1 MASNVD
7 IKLMAGLDIDSS
19 IPQIKDDIAQIQ
31 KKLEAAGIKINL
43 VAEIDEQLKDSLKKL
58 SGNKDMVS
66 SGKQLGEN
74 LAASLING
82 YNIKSKDAQRQ
93 IKNLTR
99 SIFQMSF
106 DEIKTG
112 KDNPEFLNTFNQLG
126 EVVKNNANIIK
137 ERMGIYDAFYRYF
150 QGLSNIKIPK
160 IVQNDK
166 DWNDLRKVYA
176 GKFVTDPKKKGIPL
190 DSIYQEMA
198 PKFTDLFS
206 GTPDQTKQFEE
217 IVKAVKLYQNDI
229 NGLEPVNLKK
239 AVGWEDNMWSDLL
252 SDIGV
257 MREQIKAQM
266 PQIEE
271 EVKASA
277 QNIKKSLMDIDVSF
291 DSAGVEQLTEKVK
304 GYFTSLDGISDENVK
319 LQFFKNGNED
329 ITSFNATI
337 DKGRGIIEKYNFAL
351 NSMGQYVYSG
361 GSVIDTTGKDFAA
374 LTTKASEYQQKLELL
389 KTTYKDFLSGD
400 SANNP
405 FKKLVDSIDFSNITD
420 RGSLDEM
427 VSKLKQATEQ
437 AKTFNAEITKK
448 WSSNAAE
455 KLEQYIKELPSD
467 LDYLEAK
474 FKGANFKM
482 PENIVQSFANMR
494 KEIKEINNT
503 QDPQQKIEAYNRLTA
518 ELNDVTKQYK
528 QLNLEQK
535 NAEKD
540 SKLQTNKNLFSTNID
555 TWMNKNTAAAKVFS
569 EQLSDIKSKLS
580 TADAV
585 EFDNLKRQFLNIEA
599 EAKQMGLTTS
609 GVVKEIKEGF
619 NSAVTN
625 VVSFTAAMSTFRKMV
640 DTAKSLDTS
649 LFNLQVATGQTRE
662 ETKGLMNTYNQMAK
676 ELGSTTNEIAEA
688 ADAWLRQG
696 RSIDETNELIK
707 DSAIL
712 SKIGMI
718 DSADATEYLTSSLNG
733 FKLSADSALAV
744 ISKLNAV
751 DMNAAASAGGIAE
764 SMSKTASSAQQAGVS
779 IDQLIGMIATLTDVS
794 QASPENVGT
803 AMKSIISRY
812 TQVKANKF
820 VDYESGD
827 DLSNVEKVLAKVGV
841 KIRDGVTDFRDLGDV
856 LDELADKWN
865 TLNDVEQNSISY
877 NLFGSYQSNFGRILL
892 SNWDKVEKLT
902 EMSENSSTEALDKF
916 SAYTDSVQSHI
927 NSMIASY
934 EHLASVIA
942 DSEFLKGAADTG
954 AAFLDT
960 ISAIIDKLGVMSTA
974 MGAITAGAALKG
986 HTIGVFD
993 NNGTDITFL
1002 GKTLEEMKQ
1011 ASAEGQKFGGLF
1023 TSNVIQPISNAQSVI
1038 DNYNKLVANQCVNQ
1052 DRINR
1057 LTDDLDMRKYLS
1069 GLNGAEAGMKGYT
1082 ASLNMGTAAT
1092 IGLKVA
1098 TVALNMAFNMAVM
1111 AAVTASVSFLVNKYK
1126 ELNPTVEEATSA
1138 LEENQNELQKHTDKI
1153 EELSN
1158 QLKEAQDRLEELNDV
1173 GGIKSLTDQ
1182 EEVDRL
1188 KNVTEELKTQLAVEK
1203 ERIALKARDTLSSAE
1218 KAYHAYDPKYTDQ
1231 GDEWK
1236 PQAVGAHGAYVPG
1249 SNGGKMSNSPVEELD
1264 NTIKAYEKAY
1274 EQLQQMQAEIDQA
1287 SAEGNSSVVQKL
1299 TTDYQNKQQEL
1310 VGIRQHAYDTYT
1322 IVNGV
1327 NSAFK
1332 DISKS
1337 GEVLTTAEQSMF
1349 DETSRG
1355 IDVYNDFLGTIQK
1368 TAVNVDDLTDKTDTY
1383 SDEAEQS
1390 AQAQED
1396 LNAALKKT
1404 PEGKQIA
1411 AINEMS
1417 TGFEK
1422 IDKIMK
1428 DVKDK
1433 GTFDYSNLADT
1444 NFTKAFSGMDSYD
1457 NFIKTVST
1465 YPSDLGKCQDAFNDL
1480 VTDFL
1485 NSSGIIDNLTDDT
1498 ADLTIAMLSNMGVSN
1513 AEELVTEALAA
1524 KHAQLAAQKYIDA
1537 NASNDLKDATLDE
1550 YVQLLNEAS
1559 GSEVSKAALAQLELA
1574 KLAVN
1579 NVKIDTASDIEQVIA
1594 LANAAGASAANL
1606 LELQRAESILGQIE
1620 AGTLDMDVPGNN
1632 LLADYA
1638 NNTKNKLNNNTFKF
1652 EYEELDPEKFKKA
1665 IYDGGVKTNTPSKGS
1680 KGSQGAKDNSTIDW
1694 ISRSADLLERESK
1707 RLETALQDTWTA
1719 YTGLEE
1725 GDAERINEL
1734 FASLDTPDT
1743 SITDRLQEYADSLGM
1758 SMEELQSMAADTSGL
1773 TGYDIDYIKKLFTMD
1788 LKPDS
1793 EGMNELYEYANRFGM
1808 TLEQLKA
1815 ASDSDNLPSQ
1825 NDIDHINT
1833 LFSRLDEPNQDSL
1846 DELNQYAN
1854 KLGLTLDELRNLAK
1868 DGGTTE
1874 SRQSILTKLIEAD
1887 QKSLDQAEQSLDYYK
1902 KSYEE
1907 YVSKVPD
1914 YRDKIENGGT
1924 DIESFTGDQKT
1935 QIENAMKAYDSM
1947 LDAQEKVKE
1956 FQKKIRDEKGTYY
1969 DTIVD
1974 KATKENEK
1982 LADANDLIQK
1992 QIDLLNTQ
2000 GSIVSADMYEEMIS
2014 NTGDQIDTYQQIL
2027 QARQDE
2033 LADSMERGLKP
2044 GTEEW
2049 YSLTAAVMEAKGN
2062 IKDLEKAQ
2070 AEYEKQLRELPVTNL
2085 EKIGNIY
2092 QSIIDTIQNWGAEM
2106 EASGKTLNADYY
2118 QKLINNANTSISNY
2132 KEEIEAIQDVMEDYN
2147 PGTDNWNE
2155 MNDKLQQCN
2164 SSISSLVQNMHKWNE
2179 ELLNLPIQKIS
2190 DASDSLS
2197 KIVDGLNDVKSEH
2210 ETVISAVTGA
2220 ISDEIDR
2227 LNDEKEAYEDT
2238 INDQKEALQ
2247 DRMDLLDKQ
2256 NEKLKLQAQY
2266 EQALYDLENATTQ
2279 KTEKVIRNGELTYEA
2294 NADNLRN
2301 AQETVQDSLAALKKQ
2316 ELQDQMDALDD
2327 ALDDY
2332 NDKLQ
2337 DTLDSLQKISDKWSE
2352 IASKKE
2358 QADNE
2363 KTATDILG
2371 KNWKDKVLS
2380 GNDNDI
2386 FQMFSKLYT
2395 DNVDQINKY
2404 QEQID
2409 STEHISSLIQE
2420 YIDSYKAGTL
2430 TYEEAQAGIHDLV
2443 SQMNQKMSAMDN
2455 LQNIYNYM
2463 GKVYDTAANGDA
2475 VFGGIQKAFKES
2487 GDQLISSLEQYQANA
2502 GLISE
2507 SMSSWQQL
2515 TNNVESIKDILED
2528 VKDNLK
2534 DTERDSDSKKDKDDN
2549 VRGSG
2554 NSRATGKH
2562 SSKSV
2567 YGSSG
2572 FSAEKHHSGVFSG
2585 AVGSSSADKTDK
2597 IKVLEAEKLG
2607 PNEIPTVL
2615 ERGEMVFIPEQVQ
2628 KFAEILGT
2636 TAYVPDRS
2644 WMKSMY
2650 PSTTVNTKPNVVN
2663 VSVGDV
2669 KLTDVRDVDGFAK
2682 AMGRDFVPL
2691 ARQALARF

>member
-1 MASNVD
+1 MT
-7 IKLMAGLDIDSS
+7 KSS
-19 IPQIKDDIAQIQ
+19 
-31 KKLEAAGIKINL
+31 KKKYFSDLIGESYKNWVNTKI
-43 VAEIDEQLKDSLKKL
+43 IFD
-58 SGNKDMVS
+58 GGTG
-66 SGKQLGEN
+66 SGKTYFIINILG
-74 LAASLING
+74 
-82 YNIKSKDAQRQ
+82 
-93 IKNLTR
+93 
-99 SIFQMSF
+99 
-106 DEIKTG
+106 
-112 KDNPEFLNTFNQLG
+112 
-126 EVVKNNANIIK
+126 
-137 ERMGIYDAFYRYF
+137 
-150 QGLSNIKIPK
+150 
-160 IVQNDK
+160 
-166 DWNDLRKVYA
+166 VYA
-176 GKFVTDPKKKGIPL
+176 KKNKKK
-190 DSIYQEMA
+190 M
-198 PKFTDLFS
+198 
-206 GTPDQTKQFEE
+206 
-217 IVKAVKLYQNDI
+217 LYLCNRAELKEQIIADA
-229 NGLEPVNLKK
+229 KK
-239 AVGWEDNMWSDLL
+239 AHVDD
-252 SDIGV
+252 V
-257 MREQIKAQM
+257 M
-266 PQIEE
+266 
-271 EVKASA
+271 
-277 QNIKKSLMDIDVSF
+277 
-291 DSAGVEQLTEKVK
+291 
-304 GYFTSLDGISDENVK
+304 
-319 LQFFKNGNED
+319 
-329 ITSFNATI
+329 
-337 DKGRGIIEKYNFAL
+337 
-351 NSMGQYVYSG
+351 YV
-361 GSVIDTTGKDFAA
+361 
-374 LTTKASEYQQKLELL
+374 
-389 KTTYKDFLSGD
+389 TTY
-400 SANNP
+400 
-405 FKKLVDSIDFSNITD
+405 
-420 RGSLDEM
+420 
-427 VSKLKQATEQ
+427 QAIQ
-437 AKTFNAEITKK
+437 
-448 WSSNAAE
+448 
-455 KLEQYIKELPSD
+455 
-467 LDYLEAK
+467 
-474 FKGANFKM
+474 
-482 PENIVQSFANMR
+482 
-494 KEIKEINNT
+494 
-503 QDPQQKIEAYNRLTA
+503 NRL
-518 ELNDVTKQYK
+518 
-528 QLNLEQK
+528 
-535 NAEKD
+535 
-540 SKLQTNKNLFSTNID
+540 
-555 TWMNKNTAAAKVFS
+555 
-569 EQLSDIKSKLS
+569 
-580 TADAV
+580 
-585 EFDNLKRQFLNIEA
+585 R
-599 EAKQMGLTTS
+599 G
-609 GVVKEIKEGF
+609 GEIIPH
-619 NSAVTN
+619 
-625 VVSFTAAMSTFRKMV
+625 
-640 DTAKSLDTS
+640 
-649 LFNLQVATGQTRE
+649 
-662 ETKGLMNTYNQMAK
+662 Y
-676 ELGSTTNEIAEA
+676 
-688 ADAWLRQG
+688 
-696 RSIDETNELIK
+696 
-707 DSAIL
+707 
-712 SKIGMI
+712 
-718 DSADATEYLTSSLNG
+718 
-733 FKLSADSALAV
+733 
-744 ISKLNAV
+744 
-751 DMNAAASAGGIAE
+751 
-764 SMSKTASSAQQAGVS
+764 
-779 IDQLIGMIATLTDVS
+779 
-794 QASPENVGT
+794 
-803 AMKSIISRY
+803 
-812 TQVKANKF
+812 
-820 VDYESGD
+820 DY
-827 DLSNVEKVLAKVGV
+827 
-841 KIRDGVTDFRDLGDV
+841 
-856 LDELADKWN
+856 
-865 TLNDVEQNSISY
+865 
-877 NLFGSYQSNFGRILL
+877 
-892 SNWDKVEKLT
+892 
-902 EMSENSSTEALDKF
+902 
-916 SAYTDSVQSHI
+916 
-927 NSMIASY
+927 
-934 EHLASVIA
+934 VIA
-942 DSEFLKGAADTG
+942 DEC
-954 AAFLDT
+954 
-960 ISAIIDKLGVMSTA
+960 
-974 MGAITAGAALKG
+974 
-986 HTIGVFD
+986 HY
-993 NNGTDITFL
+993 
-1002 GKTLEEMKQ
+1002 
-1011 ASAEGQKFGGLF
+1011 F
-1023 TSNVIQPISNAQSVI
+1023 T
-1038 DNYNKLVANQCVNQ
+1038 
-1052 DRINR
+1052 
-1057 LTDDLDMRKYLS
+1057 
-1069 GLNGAEAGMKGYT
+1069 
-1082 ASLNMGTAAT
+1082 
-1092 IGLKVA
+1092 
-1098 TVALNMAFNMAVM
+1098 
-1111 AAVTASVSFLVNKYK
+1111 
-1126 ELNPTVEEATSA
+1126 
-1138 LEENQNELQKHTDKI
+1138 
-1153 EELSN
+1153 
-1158 QLKEAQDRLEELNDV
+1158 ND
-1173 GGIKSLTDQ
+1173 
-1182 EEVDRL
+1182 
-1188 KNVTEELKTQLAVEK
+1188 A
-1203 ERIALKARDTLSSAE
+1203 
-1218 KAYHAYDPKYTDQ
+1218 
-1231 GDEWK
+1231 
-1236 PQAVGAHGAYVPG
+1236 
-1249 SNGGKMSNSPVEELD
+1249 LD

-2607 PNEIPTVL
+2607 PNEIPAVL
-2615 ERGEMVFIPEQVQ
+2615 ERGEMVFTPEQVQ

>member
-58 SGNKDMVS
+58 SGNKDVAT

-99 SIFQMSF
+99 SIFQMSY

-198 PKFTDLFS
+198 PKFPDLFS

-239 AVGWEDNMWSDLL
+239 AVGWEDNMWSDLF

-361 GSVIDTTGKDFAA
+361 GSIIDTTGKDFAA

-389 KTTYKDFLSGD
+389 KTTYKDFLFGD

-405 FKKLVDSIDFSNITD
+405 FKQLVDSIDFTNITD

-427 VSKLKQATEQ
+427 VAKLKQATEQ

-503 QDPQQKIEAYNRLTA
+503 QDPQQKIEAYNRLTS
-518 ELNDVTKQYK
+518 ELNNVTKQYK
-528 QLNLEQK
+528 QLSIEQK

-540 SKLQTNKNLFSTNID
+540 SKLQANKNLFSTNID

-569 EQLSDIKSKLS
+569 EQLTDIKTKLS
-580 TADAV
+580 TADSV
-585 EFDNLKRQFLNIEA
+585 EFDNLKRQFLNIQA

-856 LDELADKWN
+856 LDELAGKWN
-865 TLNDVEQNSISY
+865 TLNDIEQNAISY

-902 EMSENSSTEALDKF
+902 EISENSSTEALDKF

-1092 IGLKVA
+1092 KGLKVA

-1111 AAVTASVSFLVNKYK
+1111 AAVTASISFLVNKYK

-1138 LEENQNELQKHTDKI
+1138 LEENQNELQQHTNKV
-1153 EELSN
+1153 EELSAK
-1158 QLKEAQDRLEELNDV
+1158 LKETQDRLEELNGV

-1203 ERIALKARDTLSSAE
+1203 ERQALKARETLESAD
-1218 KAYHAYDPKYTDQ
+1218 KAYRSYDQLYTSDGSVIGGKEEAMAYGSSNPAQEMEYTIAAYKRVQDEYDRITQEMANGGNTDKLTQEQAKLSTELNDIRNNALALYDVINKVNGAEASITNAGQELSEVEKEQFKETERGVGLYADFLKYLKTTSTYTD
-1231 GDEWK
+1231 
-1236 PQAVGAHGAYVPG
+1236 
-1249 SNGGKMSNSPVEELD
+1249 N
-1264 NTIKAYEKAY
+1264 
-1274 EQLQQMQAEIDQA
+1274 A
-1287 SAEGNSSVVQKL
+1287 SDSV
-1299 TTDYQNKQQEL
+1299 
-1310 VGIRQHAYDTYT
+1310 
-1322 IVNGV
+1322 
-1327 NSAFK
+1327 
-1332 DISKS
+1332 
-1337 GEVLTTAEQSMF
+1337 
-1349 DETSRG
+1349 
-1355 IDVYNDFLGTIQK
+1355 
-1368 TAVNVDDLTDKTDTY
+1368 DTY
-1383 SDEAEQS
+1383 SDEAEQA

-1498 ADLTIAMLSNMGVSN
+1498 ADLTTAMLSNMGVSN

-1665 IYDGGVKTNTPSKGS
+1665 VYDGGVKSNTPSKGS
-1680 KGSQGAKDNSTIDW
+1680 SGSKGAKENSTIDW
-1694 ISRSADLLERESK
+1694 IKRSAELLEREST
-1707 RLETALQDTWTA
+1707 RLQTAIDDTWKA
-1719 YTGLEE
+1719 YTGLSQA
-1725 GDAERINEL
+1725 DIERVQELFSMNLTPNSDEVNEL
-1734 FASLDTPDT
+1734 LD
-1743 SITDRLQEYADSLGM
+1743 YADKLGV
-1758 SMEELQSMAADTSGL
+1758 SIGELQDLANNNGL
-1773 TGYDIDYIKKLFTMD
+1773 
-1788 LKPDS
+1788 
-1793 EGMNELYEYANRFGM
+1793 
-1808 TLEQLKA
+1808 
-1815 ASDSDNLPSQ
+1815 
-1825 NDIDHINT
+1825 
-1833 LFSRLDEPNQDSL
+1833 
-1846 DELNQYAN
+1846 
-1854 KLGLTLDELRNLAK
+1854 
-1868 DGGTTE
+1868 E
-1874 SRQSILTKLIEAD
+1874 SRQSL
-1887 QKSLDQAEQSLDYYK
+1887 LDQLIDVDKQRLDQGIDSLNYYK
-1902 KSYEE
+1902 NSYEE
-1907 YVSKVPD
+1907 YVAKVPE
-1914 YRDKIENGGT
+1914 YRDKIENGGI
-1924 DIESFTGDQKT
+1924 DIESFSGDEKT
-1935 QIENAMKAYDSM
+1935 KIENAMNAYDSY
-1947 LDAQEKVKE
+1947 LN
-1956 FQKKIRDEKGTYY
+1956 QKKTNLELSNTIRDNELKYY
-1969 DTIVD
+1969 TIAIDEID
-1974 KATKENEK
+1974 KKNARLSNS
-1982 LADANDLIQK
+1982 NDLIQK

-2000 GSIVSADMYEEMIS
+2000 GVTVSSSMYDQLIS
-2014 NTGDQIDTYQQIL
+2014 NTEGQIGYQQEKL
-2027 QARQDE
+2027 QKQKDQLIKAITE
-2033 LADSMERGLKP
+2033 EGLKV
-2044 GTEEW
+2044 GSDKWYELNDEIMSTEG
-2049 YSLTAAVMEAKGN
+2049 S

-2070 AEYEKQLRELPVTNL
+2070 AEYEKQLRELPITNL
-2085 EKIGNIY
+2085 EKLGTIY
-2092 QSIIDTIQNWGAEM
+2092 QNILDTIQNWGAEM

-2132 KEEIEAIQDVMEDYN
+2132 KEEIEAIQDVMSDYD

-2279 KTEKVIRNGELTYEA
+2279 KTEKVIRNGEITYES

-2301 AQETVQDSLAALKKQ
+2301 AQESVQDSLAALKKQ

-2358 QADNE
+2358 QQVNE
-2363 KTATDILG
+2363 TTATDILG
-2371 KNWKDKVLS
+2371 NGWKDKVLS
-2380 GNDNDI
+2380 GNDADI
-2386 FQMFSKLYT
+2386 FQMFSKLYS

-2463 GKVYDTAANGDA
+2463 GKVYDTAADGNS
-2475 VFGGIQKAFKES
+2475 VFAGIQKAFSES
-2487 GDQLISSLEQYQANA
+2487 GNQLISSLEQYQANA

-2597 IKVLEAEKLG
+2597 IRVLEAEKLE
-2607 PNEIPTVL
+2607 PNEVPAVL
-2615 ERGEMVFIPEQVQ
+2615 ERGEMVFTPEQMEKLVAS
-2628 KFAEILGT
+2628 FSA
-2636 TAYVPDRS
+2636 TAYVPDNS
-2644 WMKSMY
+2644 WIKNMY
-2650 PSTTVNTKPNVVN
+2650 PSATVNTKPNIVN

-2682 AMGRDFVPL
+2682 AMGKDFVPL
-2691 ARQALARF
+2691 ARQAMARF

>member
-198 PKFTDLFS
+198 PKFPDLFS

-337 DKGRGIIEKYNFAL
+337 DNGRGIIEKYNFAL

-361 GSVIDTTGKDFAA
+361 GSIIDTTGKEFAE

-405 FKKLVDSIDFSNITD
+405 FKQLVDSIDFTNITD

-427 VSKLKQATEQ
+427 VAKLKQATEQ

-455 KLEQYIKELPSD
+455 KLDQYIKELPAD

-503 QDPQQKIEAYNRLTA
+503 QDPQQKIEAYNRLTS
-518 ELNDVTKQYK
+518 ELNNAAKQYK
-528 QLNLEQK
+528 QLSIEQK

-540 SKLQTNKNLFSTNID
+540 SKLQSSKNLFSTNID

-569 EQLSDIKSKLS
+569 EQLTDIKTKLS
-580 TADAV
+580 TADSV
-585 EFDNLKRQFLNIEA
+585 EFDNLKRQFLNIQA

-649 LFNLQVATGQTRE
+649 LFNLQVATGQIRE

-856 LDELADKWN
+856 LDELAGKWN
-865 TLNDVEQNSISY
+865 TLNDVEQNAISY

-902 EMSENSSTEALDKF
+902 EISENSSTEALDKF

-986 HTIGVFD
+986 HTFGVFD

-1023 TSNVIQPISNAQSVI
+1023 TSNVIQPISSAQSVI

-1158 QLKEAQDRLEELNDV
+1158 QLKETQDRLEELNGV

-1203 ERIALKARDTLSSAE
+1203 ERIALKARDTLSSAK

-1498 ADLTIAMLSNMGVSN
+1498 ADLTTAMLSNMGVSN

-1550 YVQLLNEAS
+1550 YVQFLNEAS

-1606 LELQRAESILGQIE
+1606 LELQRAESILGQAE
-1620 AGTLDMDVPGNN
+1620 AGTLDMNVPGNN
-1632 LLADYA
+1632 LLLDYA

-1652 EYEELDPEKFKKA
+1652 EYEELDPDKFKKA
-1665 IYDGGVKTNTPSKGS
+1665 VYDGGVKSNTPSKGS
-1680 KGSQGAKDNSTIDW
+1680 SGSKGAKDNSTIDW

-1719 YTGLEE
+1719 YTGLSEE
-1725 GDAERINEL
+1725 DIERVQEL
-1734 FASLDTPDT
+1734 FNMPLSPDSKEVDELMDYASKLGI
-1743 SITDRLQEYADSLGM
+1743 SIG
-1758 SMEELQSMAADTSGL
+1758 ELQKLSENGGL
-1773 TGYDIDYIKKLFTMD
+1773 
-1788 LKPDS
+1788 
-1793 EGMNELYEYANRFGM
+1793 
-1808 TLEQLKA
+1808 
-1815 ASDSDNLPSQ
+1815 
-1825 NDIDHINT
+1825 
-1833 LFSRLDEPNQDSL
+1833 
-1846 DELNQYAN
+1846 
-1854 KLGLTLDELRNLAK
+1854 
-1868 DGGTTE
+1868 E
-1874 SRQSILTKLIEAD
+1874 SRQSILTQKIDAD
-1887 QKSLDQAEQSLDYYK
+1887 QKSLDQAKESLDYYK
-1902 KSYEE
+1902 QSYEE
-1907 YVSKVPD
+1907 YVSKVPE

-1924 DIESFTGDQKT
+1924 DIESFTSDQKA
-1935 QIENAMKAYDSM
+1935 QIDKAIQAFDSWK
-1947 LDAQEKVKE
+1947 DSEEKVKE
-1956 FQKKIRDEKGTYY
+1956 LQKTIRDEKGTYY
-1969 DTIVD
+1969 DNIVD
-1974 KATKENEK
+1974 GATKENEK

-2000 GSIVSADMYEEMIS
+2000 GSIVSADMYEEMMS
-2014 NTGDQIDTYQQIL
+2014 NTEQQIDLYRQI
-2027 QARQDE
+2027 QKTREDE
-2033 LADSMERGLKP
+2033 LYARMNDEDDPLKA

-2049 YSLTAAVMEAKGN
+2049 YKIMAAIMEAKGQV
-2062 IKDLEKAQ
+2062 KSFEKEQ
-2070 AEYEKQLRELPVTNL
+2070 ANLEKQLRELPVTNL

-2092 QSIIDTIQNWGAEM
+2092 QSILDTIQNWGAEM
-2106 EASGKTLNADYY
+2106 EASGKTLDADYY

-2279 KTEKVIRNGELTYEA
+2279 KTEKVIRNGEMTYES

-2301 AQETVQDSLAALKKQ
+2301 AQESVQDALAALKKQ

-2380 GNDNDI
+2380 GNDADI
-2386 FQMFSKLYT
+2386 FQMFSKLYS

-2463 GKVYDTAANGDA
+2463 GKVYDTAADGDA

-2487 GDQLISSLEQYQANA
+2487 GDQLISSLQQYQANA

-2597 IKVLEAEKLG
+2597 IKVLEAEKLE
-2607 PNEIPTVL
+2607 PNEVPALL
-2615 ERGEMVFIPEQVQ
+2615 ERGEMVFTPEQMEKLVAS
-2628 KFAEILGT
+2628 FSA
-2636 TAYVPDRS
+2636 TAYVPDNS
-2644 WMKSMY
+2644 WIKNMY
-2650 PSTTVNTKPNVVN
+2650 PSATVNTKPNIVN

-2682 AMGRDFVPL
+2682 AMGKDFVPL
-2691 ARQALARF
+2691 ARQAMARF

>member
-82 YNIKSKDAQRQ
+82 YNIKSKEAQRQ

-198 PKFTDLFS
+198 PKFPDLFS

-252 SDIGV
+252 SDIGI

-291 DSAGVEQLTEKVK
+291 DSNGVEQLTEKVK

-351 NSMGQYVYSG
+351 NNMGQYVYSG
-361 GSVIDTTGKDFAA
+361 GNIIDTTGKDFAA

-389 KTTYKDFLSGD
+389 ETTYKDFLSGD

-405 FKKLVDSIDFSNITD
+405 FKQLVDSIDFTNITD

-427 VSKLKQATEQ
+427 VAKLKQATEQ

-494 KEIKEINNT
+494 KEIEEINNT
-503 QDPQQKIEAYNRLTA
+503 QDPQKKIEAYNRLTS
-518 ELNDVTKQYK
+518 ELNNVTKQYK

-569 EQLSDIKSKLS
+569 EQLTDIKTKLS
-580 TADAV
+580 TADSV
-585 EFDNLKRQFLNIEA
+585 EFDNLKRQFLNIQA

-718 DSADATEYLTSSLNG
+718 DSADATEYLTSALNG
-733 FKLSADSALAV
+733 YKLSADTALAV

-751 DMNAAASAGGIAE
+751 DMNAAADAGGIAE

-841 KIRDGVTDFRDLGDV
+841 NIRDGVTDFRDLGDV
-856 LDELADKWN
+856 LDELAGKWN
-865 TLNDVEQNSISY
+865 TLNDVEQNAISY

-902 EMSENSSTEALDKF
+902 EISQNSSTEALDKF

-1098 TVALNMAFNMAVM
+1098 TIALNMAFNMAVVG
-1111 AAVTASVSFLVNKYK
+1111 AVTAGVTFLVNKYK
-1126 ELNPTVEEATSA
+1126 ELNPTIEEATQS
-1138 LEENQNELQKHTDKI
+1138 LEENQSELQKHADKVK
-1153 EELSN
+1153 ELSKK
-1158 QLKEAQDRLEELNDV
+1158 LKEAQDKLEELNAV
-1173 GGIKSLTDQ
+1173 GGVKNLVDQ
-1182 EEVDRL
+1182 NEVTRL
-1188 KNVTEELKTQLAVEK
+1188 QNVTNELKTQLAIEK
-1203 ERIALKARDTLSSAE
+1203 ERVALKARDTLVSAE
-1218 KAYHAYDPKYTDQ
+1218 KAYNAYEPKYADN
-1231 GDEWK
+1231 GEEWK

-1249 SNGGKMSNSPVEELD
+1249 TSGTLSNSPVEELD
-1264 NTIKAYEKAY
+1264 NTIKAYERAY
-1274 EQLQQMQAEIDQA
+1274 NELQQMQTEIDQA
-1287 SAEGNSSVVQKL
+1287 SATGDSKALGQL
-1299 TTDYQNKQQEL
+1299 TTDYQTKQQEL
-1310 VGIRQHAYDTYT
+1310 VDIRQHAYDTYT
-1322 IVNGV
+1322 VVNGV
-1327 NSAFK
+1327 NAAFK

-1337 GEVLTTAEQSMF
+1337 GETLTTAEQSMF

-1355 IDVYNDFLGTIQK
+1355 INIYNDFLGTIQN
-1368 TAVNVDDLTDKTDTY
+1368 TSVDVDKMDETTKEYTDD
-1383 SDEAEQS
+1383 AEQA

-1444 NFTKAFSGMDSYD
+1444 NFTKAFSGLDSYD
-1457 NFIKTVST
+1457 SFIKTVST
-1465 YPSDLGKCQDAFNDL
+1465 YPSDLGKCQDAFNSL
-1480 VTDFL
+1480 VTDFI
-1485 NSSGIIDNLTDDT
+1485 NASGIIDNLTDDT
-1498 ADLTIAMLSNMGVSN
+1498 ADLTTAMLSNMGVSN

-1537 NASNDLKDATLDE
+1537 NASNDLQDATLAE
-1550 YVQLLNEAS
+1550 YVQFLNEAS
-1559 GSEVSKAALAQLELA
+1559 GADVSQTALAQLELQ
-1574 KLAVN
+1574 KIAVN
-1579 NVKIDTASDIEQVIA
+1579 KVKIDTASDIDQIIA
-1594 LANAAGASAANL
+1594 MANAAGASAESL
-1606 LELQRAESILGQIE
+1606 LKLQRAKSILGQVE

-1632 LLADYA
+1632 LLEAYA
-1638 NNTKNKLNNNTFKF
+1638 NNTVNQIESGMFDF
-1652 EYEELDPEKFKKA
+1652 DFQELDPEKFKKA
-1665 IYDGGVKTNTPSKGS
+1665 VYDGGVKTNTPSKGS
-1680 KGSQGAKDNSTIDW
+1680 GSKDKSAKENSTIDW
-1694 ISRSADLLERESK
+1694 IARKADLLERVSK
-1707 RLETALQDTWTA
+1707 RLETALSDTWTA
-1719 YTGLEE
+1719 YTGLSDE
-1725 GDAERINEL
+1725 DIARVQEL
-1734 FASLDTPDT
+1734 FNMDLYPDSKEADELLD
-1743 SITDRLQEYADSLGM
+1743 YADKLGI
-1758 SMEELQSMAADTSGL
+1758 SIGELQ
-1773 TGYDIDYIKKLFTMD
+1773 D
-1788 LKPDS
+1788 LSKN
-1793 EGMNELYEYANRFGM
+1793 GA
-1808 TLEQLKA
+1808 LK
-1815 ASDSDNLPSQ
+1815 
-1825 NDIDHINT
+1825 
-1833 LFSRLDEPNQDSL
+1833 
-1846 DELNQYAN
+1846 
-1854 KLGLTLDELRNLAK
+1854 
-1868 DGGTTE
+1868 
-1874 SRQSILTKLIEAD
+1874 SRQNILSEMIATD
-1887 QKSLDQAEQSLDYYK
+1887 EQSLAQQKEALEQYEQ
-1902 KSYEE
+1902 SYETAL
-1907 YVSKVPD
+1907 SKVPE
-1914 YRDKIENGGT
+1914 YRDLIENGG
-1924 DIESFTGDQKT
+1924 DEIETLTGDKKT
-1935 QIENAMKAYDSM
+1935 LVDNAREAYDKK
-1947 LDAQEKVKE
+1947 LDTEEKIQETE
-1956 FQKKIRDEKGTYY
+1956 KKLRDEKTQYY
-1969 DTIVD
+1969 DNIID
-1974 KATKENEK
+1974 KATKENDK
-1982 LADANDLIQK
+1982 LSAANDLIQN
-1992 QIDLLNTQ
+1992 QIDLLDTQ
-2000 GSIVSADMYEEMIS
+2000 GKVVSSDMYDKLIS
-2014 NTGDQIDTYQQIL
+2014 NTKDQIDLAQQIL
-2027 QARQDE
+2027 DAKQNKLIDEMATDKLQANTDE
-2033 LADSMERGLKP
+2033 
-2044 GTEEW
+2044 W
-2049 YSLTAAVMEAKGN
+2049 LTLTKEIIEAKGN
-2062 IKDLEKAQ
+2062 VESFNKELAKQ
-2070 AEYEKQLRELPVTNL
+2070 EKQLRELPITNL
-2085 EKIGNIY
+2085 EKLGTIY
-2092 QSIIDTIQNWGAEM
+2092 QNILDTIQNWGSEM
-2106 EASGKTLNADYY
+2106 EASGKKLNADYY
-2118 QKLINNANTSISNY
+2118 QKLINSADESISNY
-2132 KEEIEAIQDVMEDYN
+2132 KEEIKAIQDVMEDYD

-2279 KTEKVIRNGELTYEA
+2279 KTEKVIREGQVTYEF
-2294 NADNLRN
+2294 NADSFRN
-2301 AQETVQDSLAALKKQ
+2301 AEESVQDALAALKKQ

-2358 QADNE
+2358 QQVNE
-2363 KTATDILG
+2363 TTATDILG
-2371 KNWKDKVLS
+2371 KGWKDKVLS
-2380 GNDNDI
+2380 GNDADI
-2386 FQMFSKLYT
+2386 FQMFSKLYS

-2463 GKVYDTAANGDA
+2463 GKVYDTAADGNS
-2475 VFGGIQKAFKES
+2475 VFAGIQKAFKES
-2487 GDQLISSLEQYQANA
+2487 GDQLISSLQQYQANA

-2534 DTERDSDSKKDKDDN
+2534 DTERDRDDDKDS
-2549 VRGSG
+2549 GSK
-2554 NSRATGKH
+2554 SHVTGKH

-2597 IKVLEAEKLG
+2597 IRVLEAEKLE
-2607 PNEIPTVL
+2607 PNEVPAVL
-2615 ERGEMVFIPEQVQ
+2615 ERGEMVFTPEQMEKLVAS
-2628 KFAEILGT
+2628 FSA
-2636 TAYVPDRS
+2636 TAYVPDNS
-2644 WMKSMY
+2644 WIKNMY
-2650 PSTTVNTKPNVVN
+2650 PSATVNTKPNIVN

>member
-58 SGNKDMVS
+58 SGNKDVAT

-99 SIFQMSF
+99 SIFQMSY

-198 PKFTDLFS
+198 PKFPDLFS

-239 AVGWEDNMWSDLL
+239 AVGWEDNMWSDLF

-361 GSVIDTTGKDFAA
+361 GSIIDTTGKDFAA

-389 KTTYKDFLSGD
+389 KTTYKDFLFGD

-405 FKKLVDSIDFSNITD
+405 FKQLVDSIDFTNITD

-427 VSKLKQATEQ
+427 VAKLKQATEQ

-503 QDPQQKIEAYNRLTA
+503 QDPQQKIEAYNRLTS
-518 ELNDVTKQYK
+518 ELNNVTKQYK
-528 QLNLEQK
+528 QLSIEQK

-540 SKLQTNKNLFSTNID
+540 SKLQANKNLFSTNID

-569 EQLSDIKSKLS
+569 EQLTDIKTKLS
-580 TADAV
+580 TADSV
-585 EFDNLKRQFLNIEA
+585 EFDNLKRQFLNIQA

-856 LDELADKWN
+856 LDELAGKWN
-865 TLNDVEQNSISY
+865 TLNDIEQNAISY

-902 EMSENSSTEALDKF
+902 EISENSSTEALDKF

-1092 IGLKVA
+1092 KGLKVA

-1111 AAVTASVSFLVNKYK
+1111 AAVTASISFLVNKYK

-1138 LEENQNELQKHTDKI
+1138 LEENQNELQQHTNKV
-1153 EELSN
+1153 EELSAK
-1158 QLKEAQDRLEELNDV
+1158 LKETQDRLEELNGV

-1203 ERIALKARDTLSSAE
+1203 ERQALKARETLESAD
-1218 KAYHAYDPKYTDQ
+1218 KAYRSYDQLYTSDGSVIGGKEEAMAYGSSNPAQEMEYTIAAYKRVQDEYDRITQEMANGGNTDKLTQEQAKLSTELNDIRNNALALYDVINKVNGAEASITNAGQELSEVEKEQFKETERGVGLYADFLKYLKTTSTYTD
-1231 GDEWK
+1231 
-1236 PQAVGAHGAYVPG
+1236 
-1249 SNGGKMSNSPVEELD
+1249 N
-1264 NTIKAYEKAY
+1264 
-1274 EQLQQMQAEIDQA
+1274 A
-1287 SAEGNSSVVQKL
+1287 SDSV
-1299 TTDYQNKQQEL
+1299 
-1310 VGIRQHAYDTYT
+1310 
-1322 IVNGV
+1322 
-1327 NSAFK
+1327 
-1332 DISKS
+1332 
-1337 GEVLTTAEQSMF
+1337 
-1349 DETSRG
+1349 
-1355 IDVYNDFLGTIQK
+1355 
-1368 TAVNVDDLTDKTDTY
+1368 DTY
-1383 SDEAEQS
+1383 SDEAEQA

-1498 ADLTIAMLSNMGVSN
+1498 ADLTTAMLSNMGVSN

-1632 LLADYA
+1632 MLLDYA

-1665 IYDGGVKTNTPSKGS
+1665 VYDGGVKTNTPSKGS
-1680 KGSQGAKDNSTIDW
+1680 SGSKGAKENSTIDW
-1694 ISRSADLLERESK
+1694 IKRSAELLEREST
-1707 RLETALQDTWTA
+1707 RLQTAIDDTWKA
-1719 YTGLEE
+1719 YTGLSQA
-1725 GDAERINEL
+1725 DIERVQELFSMNLTPNSDEVNEL
-1734 FASLDTPDT
+1734 LD
-1743 SITDRLQEYADSLGM
+1743 YADKLGV
-1758 SMEELQSMAADTSGL
+1758 SIGELQDLANNNGL
-1773 TGYDIDYIKKLFTMD
+1773 ESSQSL
-1788 LKPDS
+1788 
-1793 EGMNELYEYANRFGM
+1793 
-1808 TLEQLKA
+1808 LEQL
-1815 ASDSDNLPSQ
+1815 
-1825 NDIDHINT
+1825 IDVDKQ
-1833 LFSRLDEPNQDSL
+1833 RLDQGIDSL
-1846 DELNQYAN
+1846 N
-1854 KLGLTLDELRNLAK
+1854 
-1868 DGGTTE
+1868 
-1874 SRQSILTKLIEAD
+1874 
-1887 QKSLDQAEQSLDYYK
+1887 YYK
-1902 KSYEE
+1902 NSYEE
-1907 YVSKVPD
+1907 YVAKVPE
-1914 YRDKIENGGT
+1914 YRDKIENGGI
-1924 DIESFTGDQKT
+1924 DIESFSGDEKT
-1935 QIENAMKAYDSM
+1935 KIENAMNAYDSY
-1947 LDAQEKVKE
+1947 LN
-1956 FQKKIRDEKGTYY
+1956 QKKTNLELSNTIRDNELKYY
-1969 DTIVD
+1969 TIAIDEID
-1974 KATKENEK
+1974 KKNARLSNS
-1982 LADANDLIQK
+1982 NDLIQK

-2000 GSIVSADMYEEMIS
+2000 GVTVSSSMYDQLIS
-2014 NTGDQIDTYQQIL
+2014 NTEGQIGYQQEKL
-2027 QARQDE
+2027 QKQKDQLIKAITE
-2033 LADSMERGLKP
+2033 EGLKV
-2044 GTEEW
+2044 GSDKWYELNDEIMSTEG
-2049 YSLTAAVMEAKGN
+2049 S

-2070 AEYEKQLRELPVTNL
+2070 AEYEKQLRELPITNL
-2085 EKIGNIY
+2085 EKLGTIY
-2092 QSIIDTIQNWGAEM
+2092 QNILDTIQNWGAEM

-2132 KEEIEAIQDVMEDYN
+2132 KEEIEAIQDVMSDYD

-2463 GKVYDTAANGDA
+2463 GKVYDTAADGNS
-2475 VFGGIQKAFKES
+2475 VFAGIQKAFSES
-2487 GDQLISSLEQYQANA
+2487 GNQLISSLEQYQANA

-2534 DTERDSDSKKDKDDN
+2534 DTERDRDDDKDS
-2549 VRGSG
+2549 GSK
-2554 NSRATGKH
+2554 SHVTGKH

-2597 IKVLEAEKLG
+2597 IKVLEAEKLE
-2607 PNEIPTVL
+2607 PNEIPAVL
-2615 ERGEMVFIPEQVQ
+2615 ERGEMVFTPEQMEKLVAS
-2628 KFAEILGT
+2628 FSA
-2636 TAYVPDRS
+2636 TAYVPDNS
-2644 WMKSMY
+2644 WIKNMY
-2650 PSTTVNTKPNVVN
+2650 PSATVNTKPNIVN

-2682 AMGRDFVPL
+2682 AMGKDFVPL
-2691 ARQALARF
+2691 ARQAMARF

>member
-106 DEIKTG
+106 DEIKSG

-137 ERMGIYDAFYRYF
+137 ERMGIYDDFYEYF
-150 QGLSNIKIPK
+150 QGLSKIKIPD
-160 IVQNDK
+160 IVQQDLGK
-166 DWNDLRKVYA
+166 DWDSMRKVA
-176 GKFVTDPKKKGIPL
+176 ARKFVTNKNGIEL
-190 DSIYQEMA
+190 DSIYQEMSD
-198 PKFTDLFS
+198 KYKDIFT
-206 GTPDQTKQFEE
+206 GTTDQTEQFRE
-217 IVKAVKLYQNDI
+217 IVNAIKAYRADI
-229 NGLEPVNLKK
+229 GQLEPVDPSKIT
-239 AVGWEDNMWSDLL
+239 GWEDNMWSDLL

-351 NSMGQYVYSG
+351 NNMGQYVYSG
-361 GSVIDTTGKDFAA
+361 GNIIDTTGKDFAA

-448 WSSNAAE
+448 WSSNSAE
-455 KLEQYIKELPSD
+455 KLEQYIKELPAD

-494 KEIKEINNT
+494 KEIAEINNT
-503 QDPQQKIEAYNRLTA
+503 QDPQQKIEAYNRLTS
-518 ELNDVTKQYK
+518 ELNNVTKQYK
-528 QLNLEQK
+528 QLSIEQK

-540 SKLQTNKNLFSTNID
+540 SKLQANKNLFSTNID

-569 EQLSDIKSKLS
+569 DQLTDIKSKLS

-585 EFDNLKRQFLNIEA
+585 EFTHLKSEFLNIQA

-619 NSAVTN
+619 NSAITN
-625 VVSFTAAMSTFRKMV
+625 VVSFTAAMSIFRKMV

-751 DMNAAASAGGIAE
+751 DMNAAADAGGIAE

-856 LDELADKWN
+856 LDELAGKWN
-865 TLNDVEQNSISY
+865 TLNDVEQNAISY

-902 EMSENSSTEALDKF
+902 EISENSSTEALDKF

-1138 LEENQNELQKHTDKI
+1138 LEENQNELQQHNDKVK
-1153 EELSN
+1153 ELSN
-1158 QLKEAQDRLEELNDV
+1158 QLKETQDRLEELNGV

-1188 KNVTEELKTQLAVEK
+1188 KNVTEELKTQLSVEK
-1203 ERIALKARDTLSSAE
+1203 ERQALKARETLESADKAYKSYDQLYTSDGSVIGGKEEAMAYGSSNPAQEMEYTIAAYKRVQEEYDRITQEMANGGNTDKLTQEQAKLSTELNDIRNNALALYDVINKVNGAEASITDAGQELSEAE
-1218 KAYHAYDPKYTDQ
+1218 KEQFKETERGVGLYADFLQHLKTTSTYTD
-1231 GDEWK
+1231 
-1236 PQAVGAHGAYVPG
+1236 
-1249 SNGGKMSNSPVEELD
+1249 
-1264 NTIKAYEKAY
+1264 KAS
-1274 EQLQQMQAEIDQA
+1274 D
-1287 SAEGNSSVVQKL
+1287 SV
-1299 TTDYQNKQQEL
+1299 
-1310 VGIRQHAYDTYT
+1310 
-1322 IVNGV
+1322 
-1327 NSAFK
+1327 
-1332 DISKS
+1332 
-1337 GEVLTTAEQSMF
+1337 
-1349 DETSRG
+1349 
-1355 IDVYNDFLGTIQK
+1355 
-1368 TAVNVDDLTDKTDTY
+1368 DTY
-1383 SDEAEQS
+1383 SDEAEQA

-1457 NFIKTVST
+1457 NFIKTISA

-1498 ADLTIAMLSNMGVSN
+1498 ADLTTAMLSNMGVSN

-1559 GSEVSKAALAQLELA
+1559 GSEVSKTALAQLELA

-1606 LELQRAESILGQIE
+1606 LELQRAESILGQVE

-1632 LLADYA
+1632 MLLDYA

-1665 IYDGGVKTNTPSKGS
+1665 VYDGGVKTNTPSKGS
-1680 KGSQGAKDNSTIDW
+1680 SGSKGAKENSTIDW
-1694 ISRSADLLERESK
+1694 IKRSAELLEREST
-1707 RLETALQDTWTA
+1707 RLQTAIDDTWQA
-1719 YTGLEE
+1719 YTGLSQA
-1725 GDAERINEL
+1725 DIERVQELFSMNLTPNSDEVNEL
-1734 FASLDTPDT
+1734 LD
-1743 SITDRLQEYADSLGM
+1743 YADKLGV
-1758 SMEELQSMAADTSGL
+1758 SIGELQDLANNNGL
-1773 TGYDIDYIKKLFTMD
+1773 
-1788 LKPDS
+1788 
-1793 EGMNELYEYANRFGM
+1793 
-1808 TLEQLKA
+1808 
-1815 ASDSDNLPSQ
+1815 
-1825 NDIDHINT
+1825 
-1833 LFSRLDEPNQDSL
+1833 
-1846 DELNQYAN
+1846 
-1854 KLGLTLDELRNLAK
+1854 
-1868 DGGTTE
+1868 E
-1874 SRQSILTKLIEAD
+1874 SRQSLLEQLID
-1887 QKSLDQAEQSLDYYK
+1887 VDKHRLDQGIDSLNYYK
-1902 KSYEE
+1902 NSYEE
-1907 YVSKVPD
+1907 YVAKVPE
-1914 YRDKIENGGT
+1914 YRDKIENGGI
-1924 DIESFTGDQKT
+1924 DIESFSGDEKT
-1935 QIENAMKAYDSM
+1935 KIENAMNAYDSY
-1947 LDAQEKVKE
+1947 LD
-1956 FQKKIRDEKGTYY
+1956 QKKTNLELSNTIRDNELKYY
-1969 DTIVD
+1969 TIAIDEID
-1974 KATKENEK
+1974 KKNARLSNS
-1982 LADANDLIQK
+1982 NDLIQK

-2000 GSIVSADMYEEMIS
+2000 GVTVSSSMYDQLIS
-2014 NTGDQIDTYQQIL
+2014 NTEGQIGYQQEKL
-2027 QARQDE
+2027 QKQKDQLIKAI
-2033 LADSMERGLKP
+2033 
-2044 GTEEW
+2044 TEEDLKVGSDKW
-2049 YSLTAAVMEAKGN
+2049 YELNDEIMSTEGN

-2085 EKIGNIY
+2085 EKIGTIY
-2092 QSIIDTIQNWGAEM
+2092 QSILDTIQNWGAEM

-2132 KEEIEAIQDVMEDYN
+2132 KEEIEAIQDVMSDYD

-2279 KTEKVIRNGELTYEA
+2279 KTEKVIRNGEITYES

-2301 AQETVQDSLAALKKQ
+2301 AQESVQDALAALKKQ

-2358 QADNE
+2358 QQVNE
-2363 KTATDILG
+2363 TTATDILG
-2371 KNWKDKVLS
+2371 KGWKDKVLS
-2380 GNDNDI
+2380 GNDADI
-2386 FQMFSKLYT
+2386 FQMFSKLYS

-2597 IKVLEAEKLG
+2597 IRVLEAEKLE
-2607 PNEIPTVL
+2607 PNEVPAVL
-2615 ERGEMVFIPEQVQ
+2615 ERGEMVFTPEQMEKLVAS
-2628 KFAEILGT
+2628 FSA
-2636 TAYVPDRS
+2636 TAYVPDNS
-2644 WMKSMY
+2644 WIKNMY
-2650 PSTTVNTKPNVVN
+2650 PSATVNTKPNIVN

>member
-58 SGNKDMVS
+58 SNNKDVAT

-106 DEIKTG
+106 DEIKSG
-112 KDNPEFLNTFNQLG
+112 KDNLEFLNTFNQLG
-126 EVVKNNANIIK
+126 NVVKNNANIIK
-137 ERMGIYDAFYRYF
+137 ERMGIYDAFYKYF

-198 PKFTDLFS
+198 PKFPDLFS

-239 AVGWEDNMWSDLL
+239 AVGWEDNMWSDLF

-291 DSAGVEQLTEKVK
+291 DSAGVGQLTEKVK

-351 NSMGQYVYSG
+351 NNMGQYVYSG
-361 GSVIDTTGKDFAA
+361 GNIIDTTGKDFAA

-389 KTTYKDFLSGD
+389 KTTYKDFLFGD

-405 FKKLVDSIDFSNITD
+405 FKQLVDSIDFTNITD

-427 VSKLKQATEQ
+427 VAKLKQATEQ

-455 KLEQYIKELPSD
+455 KLEQYIKELPAD

-482 PENIVQSFANMR
+482 PENIVQSFVNMR

-503 QDPQQKIEAYNRLTA
+503 QDPQQKIEAYNRLTS
-518 ELNDVTKQYK
+518 ELNNVTKQYK
-528 QLNLEQK
+528 QLSIEQK

-540 SKLQTNKNLFSTNID
+540 SKLQANKNLFSTNID

-569 EQLSDIKSKLS
+569 EQLTDIKTKLS
-580 TADAV
+580 TADSV
-585 EFDNLKRQFLNIEA
+585 EFDNLKRQFLNIQA

-718 DSADATEYLTSSLNG
+718 DSADAAEYLTSALNG
-733 FKLSADSALAV
+733 YKLSADSALAV

-751 DMNAAASAGGIAE
+751 DMNAAADAGGIAE

-856 LDELADKWN
+856 LAELAEKWN
-865 TLNDVEQNSISY
+865 TLNDVEQNAISY

-902 EMSENSSTEALDKF
+902 EISETSSTEALDKF

-974 MGAITAGAALKG
+974 MGAVTAGAALKG
-986 HTIGVFD
+986 HTLGVFD

-1023 TSNVIQPISNAQSVI
+1023 TSNVIQPIDNAQSVI

-1092 IGLKVA
+1092 MGLKVA

-1111 AAVTASVSFLVNKYK
+1111 AAVAASVSFLVNKYK

-1428 DVKDK
+1428 DVEDK
-1433 GTFDYSNLADT
+1433 GTFDYSDLADT

-1498 ADLTIAMLSNMGVSN
+1498 AELTTAMLSNMGVSN

-1550 YVQLLNEAS
+1550 YVQFLNEAS

-1606 LELQRAESILGQIE
+1606 LELQRAESILGQVE

-1632 LLADYA
+1632 MLLDYA

-1665 IYDGGVKTNTPSKGS
+1665 VYDGGVKSNTPSKGS
-1680 KGSQGAKDNSTIDW
+1680 KGSQGSKDNSTIDW

-1719 YTGLEE
+1719 YTGLSEE
-1725 GDAERINEL
+1725 DIERVQEL
-1734 FASLDTPDT
+1734 FNMPLSPDSKEVDELMDYASKLGI
-1743 SITDRLQEYADSLGM
+1743 SIG
-1758 SMEELQSMAADTSGL
+1758 ELQKLSENGGL
-1773 TGYDIDYIKKLFTMD
+1773 
-1788 LKPDS
+1788 
-1793 EGMNELYEYANRFGM
+1793 
-1808 TLEQLKA
+1808 
-1815 ASDSDNLPSQ
+1815 
-1825 NDIDHINT
+1825 
-1833 LFSRLDEPNQDSL
+1833 
-1846 DELNQYAN
+1846 
-1854 KLGLTLDELRNLAK
+1854 
-1868 DGGTTE
+1868 E
-1874 SRQSILTKLIEAD
+1874 SRQSILTQKIDAD
-1887 QKSLDQAEQSLDYYK
+1887 QKSLDQAKESLDYYK
-1902 KSYEE
+1902 QSYEE
-1907 YVSKVPD
+1907 YVSKVPE

-1924 DIESFTGDQKT
+1924 DIESFTSDQKA
-1935 QIENAMKAYDSM
+1935 QIDKAIQAFDSWK
-1947 LDAQEKVKE
+1947 DSEEKVKE
-1956 FQKKIRDEKGTYY
+1956 LQKTIRDEKGTYY
-1969 DTIVD
+1969 DNIVD
-1974 KATKENEK
+1974 GAAKENEK
-1982 LADANDLIQK
+1982 LAAANDLIQK
-1992 QIDLLNTQ
+1992 QINLLNTQ
-2000 GSIVSADMYEEMIS
+2000 GAIVSADMYEEMMS
-2014 NTGDQIDTYQQIL
+2014 NTEDQIDTYQQIL

-2033 LADSMERGLKP
+2033 LADSMERGLEP

-2049 YSLTAAVMEAKGN
+2049 YKLVSAVMEAKGN
-2062 IKDLEKAQ
+2062 IKDLEKEQ
-2070 AEYEKQLRELPVTNL
+2070 ANLEKQLRELPVTNL

-2092 QSIIDTIQNWGAEM
+2092 QSILDTIQNWGAEM
-2106 EASGKTLNADYY
+2106 EASGKTLDADYY

-2132 KEEIEAIQDVMEDYN
+2132 KEEIEAIQDVMSDYD

-2179 ELLNLPIQKIS
+2179 ELLKLPIDKIS

-2266 EQALYDLENATTQ
+2266 EQAVFDREKITTQ
-2279 KTEKVIRNGELTYEA
+2279 MTEKVIRNGEITFET

-2301 AQETVQDSLAALKKQ
+2301 AQESVQDALAALKKQ

-2327 ALDDY
+2327 ALDNY

-2386 FQMFSKLYT
+2386 FQMFSKLYS

-2463 GKVYDTAANGDA
+2463 GKVYDTAADGNS
-2475 VFGGIQKAFKES
+2475 VFAGIQKAFSES
-2487 GDQLISSLEQYQANA
+2487 GNQLIASLEQYQANA

-2534 DTERDSDSKKDKDDN
+2534 DTERDRDDDKDS
-2549 VRGSG
+2549 GSK
-2554 NSRATGKH
+2554 SHVTGKH

-2597 IKVLEAEKLG
+2597 IKVLEAEKLE
-2607 PNEIPTVL
+2607 PNEIPAVL
-2615 ERGEMVFIPEQVQ
+2615 ERGEMVFTPEQMEKLVAS
-2628 KFAEILGT
+2628 FSA
-2636 TAYVPDRS
+2636 TAYVPDNS
-2644 WMKSMY
+2644 WIKNMY
-2650 PSTTVNTKPNVVN
+2650 PSATVNTKPNVVN

-2682 AMGRDFVPL
+2682 AMGKDFVPL
-2691 ARQALARF
+2691 ARQAMARF

>member
-58 SGNKDMVS
+58 SNNKDVAT

-106 DEIKTG
+106 DEIKSG
-112 KDNPEFLNTFNQLG
+112 KDNPEFLNTFNHLG

-137 ERMGIYDAFYRYF
+137 ERMGIYDDFYEYF
-150 QGLSNIKIPK
+150 QGLSKIKIPD
-160 IVQNDK
+160 IVQQDLGK
-166 DWNDLRKVYA
+166 DWDSMRKVA
-176 GKFVTDPKKKGIPL
+176 ARKFVTNKNGIEL
-190 DSIYQEMA
+190 DSIYQEMSD
-198 PKFTDLFS
+198 KYKDIFT
-206 GTPDQTKQFEE
+206 GTTDSTEQFRE
-217 IVKAVKLYQNDI
+217 IVNAVKAYRADI
-229 NGLEPVNLKK
+229 GQLEPVDPSKIT
-239 AVGWEDNMWSDLL
+239 GFEDNMWSDFL
-252 SDIGV
+252 SDIGI

-291 DSAGVEQLTEKVK
+291 DSTGVGQLTEKVK

-351 NSMGQYVYSG
+351 NNMGQYVYSG
-361 GSVIDTTGKDFAA
+361 GNIIDTTGKDFAA

-405 FKKLVDSIDFSNITD
+405 FKQLVDSIDFINITD
-420 RGSLDEM
+420 RGSLDKM
-427 VSKLKQATEQ
+427 VAKLKQATEQ

-494 KEIKEINNT
+494 KEIEEINNT
-503 QDPQQKIEAYNRLTA
+503 QDPQKKIEAYNRLTS
-518 ELNDVTKQYK
+518 ELNNVTKQYK

-585 EFDNLKRQFLNIEA
+585 EFTHLKSEFLNIQA

-688 ADAWLRQG
+688 ADTWLRQG

-751 DMNAAASAGGIAE
+751 DMNAAADAGGIAE

-841 KIRDGVTDFRDLGDV
+841 RIRDGVTDFRDLGDV
-856 LDELADKWN
+856 LDELAGKWN
-865 TLNDVEQNSISY
+865 TLNDVEQNAISY

-902 EMSENSSTEALDKF
+902 EISENSSTEALDKF

-1138 LEENQNELQKHTDKI
+1138 LEENQNELQQHNDKVK
-1153 EELSN
+1153 ELSN
-1158 QLKEAQDRLEELNDV
+1158 QLKETQDRLEDLNGV
-1173 GGIKSLTDQ
+1173 GGIKNLTDQ

-1188 KNVTEELKTQLAVEK
+1188 KNITEELKTQLSVEK
-1203 ERIALKARDTLSSAE
+1203 ERQALKARETLESADKAYKSYDQLYTSDGSVIGGKEEAMAYGSSNPAQEMEYTIAAYKRVQDEYDRITQEMANGGNTDKLTQEQAKLSTELNDIRNNALALYDVINKVNGAEASITDAGQELSEAE
-1218 KAYHAYDPKYTDQ
+1218 KEQFKETERGVGLYADFLQYLKTTSTYTD
-1231 GDEWK
+1231 
-1236 PQAVGAHGAYVPG
+1236 
-1249 SNGGKMSNSPVEELD
+1249 
-1264 NTIKAYEKAY
+1264 KAS
-1274 EQLQQMQAEIDQA
+1274 D
-1287 SAEGNSSVVQKL
+1287 SV
-1299 TTDYQNKQQEL
+1299 
-1310 VGIRQHAYDTYT
+1310 
-1322 IVNGV
+1322 
-1327 NSAFK
+1327 
-1332 DISKS
+1332 
-1337 GEVLTTAEQSMF
+1337 
-1349 DETSRG
+1349 
-1355 IDVYNDFLGTIQK
+1355 
-1368 TAVNVDDLTDKTDTY
+1368 DTY
-1383 SDEAEQS
+1383 SDEAEQA

-1417 TGFEK
+1417 IGFEK

-1444 NFTKAFSGMDSYD
+1444 NFTKAFSGLDSYD
-1457 NFIKTVST
+1457 SFIKTIST
-1465 YPSDLGKCQDAFNDL
+1465 YPSDLGKCQDAFNSL

-1498 ADLTIAMLSNMGVSN
+1498 ADLTTAMLSNMGVSN

-1559 GSEVSKAALAQLELA
+1559 GSEVSKTALARLELA

-1665 IYDGGVKTNTPSKGS
+1665 VYDGGVKTNTPSKGS
-1680 KGSQGAKDNSTIDW
+1680 SGSKGAKDNSTIDW
-1694 ISRSADLLERESK
+1694 IKRSAELLEREST
-1707 RLETALQDTWTA
+1707 RLQTAIDDTWQA
-1719 YTGLEE
+1719 YTGLSQA
-1725 GDAERINEL
+1725 DIERVQELFNMNLAPNSDEANEL
-1734 FASLDTPDT
+1734 LD
-1743 SITDRLQEYADSLGM
+1743 YADKLGV
-1758 SMEELQSMAADTSGL
+1758 SIGELQDLANNNGL
-1773 TGYDIDYIKKLFTMD
+1773 
-1788 LKPDS
+1788 
-1793 EGMNELYEYANRFGM
+1793 
-1808 TLEQLKA
+1808 
-1815 ASDSDNLPSQ
+1815 
-1825 NDIDHINT
+1825 
-1833 LFSRLDEPNQDSL
+1833 
-1846 DELNQYAN
+1846 
-1854 KLGLTLDELRNLAK
+1854 
-1868 DGGTTE
+1868 E
-1874 SRQSILTKLIEAD
+1874 SRQSLLEQLID
-1887 QKSLDQAEQSLDYYK
+1887 VDKHRLDQGIDSLNYYK
-1902 KSYEE
+1902 NSYEE
-1907 YVSKVPD
+1907 YVSKVPE
-1914 YRDKIENGGT
+1914 YRDKIENGGI
-1924 DIESFTGDQKT
+1924 DIESFSGDEKT
-1935 QIENAMKAYDSM
+1935 KIENAMNAYDSY
-1947 LDAQEKVKE
+1947 LD
-1956 FQKKIRDEKGTYY
+1956 QKKTNLELSNTIRDNELKYY
-1969 DTIVD
+1969 TIAIDEID
-1974 KATKENEK
+1974 KKNARLSNS
-1982 LADANDLIQK
+1982 NDLIQK

-2000 GSIVSADMYEEMIS
+2000 GVTVSSSMYDQLIS
-2014 NTGDQIDTYQQIL
+2014 NTEGQIGYQQEKL
-2027 QARQDE
+2027 QKQKDQLIKAITE
-2033 LADSMERGLKP
+2033 EGLKV
-2044 GTEEW
+2044 GSDKWYELNDEIMSTEG
-2049 YSLTAAVMEAKGN
+2049 S

-2070 AEYEKQLRELPVTNL
+2070 AEYEKQLRELPITNL
-2085 EKIGNIY
+2085 EKLGTIY
-2092 QSIIDTIQNWGAEM
+2092 QNILDTIQNWGAEM
-2106 EASGKTLNADYY
+2106 EASGKTLDADYY

-2179 ELLNLPIQKIS
+2179 ELLKLPIDKIS

-2279 KTEKVIRNGELTYEA
+2279 KTEKVKL
-2294 NADNLRN
+2294 LPSF
-2301 AQETVQDSLAALKKQ
+2301 TV
-2316 ELQDQMDALDD
+2316 M
-2327 ALDDY
+2327 
-2332 NDKLQ
+2332 
-2337 DTLDSLQKISDKWSE
+2337 
-2352 IASKKE
+2352 
-2358 QADNE
+2358 
-2363 KTATDILG
+2363 
-2371 KNWKDKVLS
+2371 
-2380 GNDNDI
+2380 
-2386 FQMFSKLYT
+2386 
-2395 DNVDQINKY
+2395 
-2404 QEQID
+2404 
-2409 STEHISSLIQE
+2409 
-2420 YIDSYKAGTL
+2420 
-2430 TYEEAQAGIHDLV
+2430 
-2443 SQMNQKMSAMDN
+2443 
-2455 LQNIYNYM
+2455 
-2463 GKVYDTAANGDA
+2463 
-2475 VFGGIQKAFKES
+2475 
-2487 GDQLISSLEQYQANA
+2487 
-2502 GLISE
+2502 
-2507 SMSSWQQL
+2507 
-2515 TNNVESIKDILED
+2515 
-2528 VKDNLK
+2528 
-2534 DTERDSDSKKDKDDN
+2534 
-2549 VRGSG
+2549 
-2554 NSRATGKH
+2554 
-2562 SSKSV
+2562 
-2567 YGSSG
+2567 
-2572 FSAEKHHSGVFSG
+2572 
-2585 AVGSSSADKTDK
+2585 
-2597 IKVLEAEKLG
+2597 
-2607 PNEIPTVL
+2607 
-2615 ERGEMVFIPEQVQ
+2615 
-2628 KFAEILGT
+2628 
-2636 TAYVPDRS
+2636 
-2644 WMKSMY
+2644 
-2650 PSTTVNTKPNVVN
+2650 
-2663 VSVGDV
+2663 
-2669 KLTDVRDVDGFAK
+2669 
-2682 AMGRDFVPL
+2682 
-2691 ARQALARF
+2691 

>member
-58 SGNKDMVS
+58 SNNKDVAT

-106 DEIKTG
+106 DEIKSG
-112 KDNPEFLNTFNQLG
+112 KDNPEFLNTFNHLG

-137 ERMGIYDAFYRYF
+137 ERMGIYDDFYEYF
-150 QGLSNIKIPK
+150 QGLSKIKIPD
-160 IVQNDK
+160 IVQQDLGK
-166 DWNDLRKVYA
+166 DWDSMRKVA
-176 GKFVTDPKKKGIPL
+176 ARKFVTNKNGIEL
-190 DSIYQEMA
+190 DSIYQEMSD
-198 PKFTDLFS
+198 KYKDIFT
-206 GTPDQTKQFEE
+206 GTTDSTEQFRE
-217 IVKAVKLYQNDI
+217 IVNAVKAYRADI
-229 NGLEPVNLKK
+229 GQLEPVDPSKIT
-239 AVGWEDNMWSDLL
+239 GFEDNMWSDFL
-252 SDIGV
+252 SDIGI

-291 DSAGVEQLTEKVK
+291 DSTGVGQLTEKVK

-351 NSMGQYVYSG
+351 NNMGQYVYSG
-361 GSVIDTTGKDFAA
+361 GNIIDTTGKDFAA

-405 FKKLVDSIDFSNITD
+405 FKQLVDSIDFINITD
-420 RGSLDEM
+420 RGSLDKM
-427 VSKLKQATEQ
+427 VAKLKQATEQ

-494 KEIKEINNT
+494 KEIEEINNT
-503 QDPQQKIEAYNRLTA
+503 QDPQKKIEAYNRLTS
-518 ELNDVTKQYK
+518 ELNNVTKQYK

-585 EFDNLKRQFLNIEA
+585 EFTHLKSEFLNIQA

-688 ADAWLRQG
+688 ADTWLRQG

-751 DMNAAASAGGIAE
+751 DMNAAADAGGIAE

-841 KIRDGVTDFRDLGDV
+841 RIRDGVTDFRDLGDV
-856 LDELADKWN
+856 LDELAGKWN
-865 TLNDVEQNSISY
+865 TLNDVEQNAISY

-902 EMSENSSTEALDKF
+902 EISENSSTEALDKF

-1138 LEENQNELQKHTDKI
+1138 LEENQNELQQHNDKVK
-1153 EELSN
+1153 ELSN
-1158 QLKEAQDRLEELNDV
+1158 QLKETQDRLEDLNGV
-1173 GGIKSLTDQ
+1173 GGIKNLTDQ

-1188 KNVTEELKTQLAVEK
+1188 KNITEELKTQLSVEK
-1203 ERIALKARDTLSSAE
+1203 ERQALKARETLESADKAYKSYDQLYTSDGSVIGGKEEAMAYGSSNPAQEMEYTIAAYKRVQDEYDRITQEMANGGNTDKLTQEQAKLSTELNDIRNNALALYDVINKVNGAEASITDAGQELSEAE
-1218 KAYHAYDPKYTDQ
+1218 KEQFKETERGVGLYADFLQYLKTTSTYTD
-1231 GDEWK
+1231 
-1236 PQAVGAHGAYVPG
+1236 
-1249 SNGGKMSNSPVEELD
+1249 
-1264 NTIKAYEKAY
+1264 KAS
-1274 EQLQQMQAEIDQA
+1274 D
-1287 SAEGNSSVVQKL
+1287 SV
-1299 TTDYQNKQQEL
+1299 
-1310 VGIRQHAYDTYT
+1310 
-1322 IVNGV
+1322 
-1327 NSAFK
+1327 
-1332 DISKS
+1332 
-1337 GEVLTTAEQSMF
+1337 
-1349 DETSRG
+1349 
-1355 IDVYNDFLGTIQK
+1355 
-1368 TAVNVDDLTDKTDTY
+1368 DTY
-1383 SDEAEQS
+1383 SDEAEQA

-1417 TGFEK
+1417 IGFEK

-1444 NFTKAFSGMDSYD
+1444 NFTKAFSGLDSYD
-1457 NFIKTVST
+1457 SFIKTIST
-1465 YPSDLGKCQDAFNDL
+1465 YPSDLGKCQDAFNSL

-1498 ADLTIAMLSNMGVSN
+1498 ADLTTAMLSNMGVSN

-1559 GSEVSKAALAQLELA
+1559 GSEVSKTALARLELA

-1665 IYDGGVKTNTPSKGS
+1665 VYDGGVKTNTPSKGS
-1680 KGSQGAKDNSTIDW
+1680 SGSKGAKDNSTIDW
-1694 ISRSADLLERESK
+1694 IKRSAELLEREST
-1707 RLETALQDTWTA
+1707 RLQTAIDDTWQA
-1719 YTGLEE
+1719 YTGLSQA
-1725 GDAERINEL
+1725 DIERVQELFNMNLAPNSDEANEL
-1734 FASLDTPDT
+1734 LD
-1743 SITDRLQEYADSLGM
+1743 YADKLGV
-1758 SMEELQSMAADTSGL
+1758 SIGELQDLANNNGL
-1773 TGYDIDYIKKLFTMD
+1773 
-1788 LKPDS
+1788 
-1793 EGMNELYEYANRFGM
+1793 
-1808 TLEQLKA
+1808 
-1815 ASDSDNLPSQ
+1815 
-1825 NDIDHINT
+1825 
-1833 LFSRLDEPNQDSL
+1833 
-1846 DELNQYAN
+1846 
-1854 KLGLTLDELRNLAK
+1854 
-1868 DGGTTE
+1868 E
-1874 SRQSILTKLIEAD
+1874 SRQSLLEQLID
-1887 QKSLDQAEQSLDYYK
+1887 VDKHRLDQGIDSLNYYK
-1902 KSYEE
+1902 NSYEE
-1907 YVSKVPD
+1907 YVSKVPE
-1914 YRDKIENGGT
+1914 YRDKIENGGI
-1924 DIESFTGDQKT
+1924 DIESFSGDEKT
-1935 QIENAMKAYDSM
+1935 KIENAMNAYDSY
-1947 LDAQEKVKE
+1947 LD
-1956 FQKKIRDEKGTYY
+1956 QKKTNLELSNTIRDNELKYY
-1969 DTIVD
+1969 TIAIDEID
-1974 KATKENEK
+1974 KKNARLSNS
-1982 LADANDLIQK
+1982 NDLIQK

-2000 GSIVSADMYEEMIS
+2000 GVTVSSSMYDQLIS
-2014 NTGDQIDTYQQIL
+2014 NTEGQIGYQQEKL
-2027 QARQDE
+2027 QKQKDQLVKAITE
-2033 LADSMERGLKP
+2033 EGLKV
-2044 GTEEW
+2044 GSDKWYELNDEIMSTEG
-2049 YSLTAAVMEAKGN
+2049 S

-2070 AEYEKQLRELPVTNL
+2070 AEYEKQLRELPITNL
-2085 EKIGNIY
+2085 EKLGTIY
-2092 QSIIDTIQNWGAEM
+2092 QNILDTIQNWGSEM
-2106 EASGKTLNADYY
+2106 EASGKKLNADYY
-2118 QKLINNANTSISNY
+2118 QKLINSADESISNY
-2132 KEEIEAIQDVMEDYN
+2132 KEEIKAIQDVMEDYN

-2279 KTEKVIRNGELTYEA
+2279 KTEKVKL
-2294 NADNLRN
+2294 LPSF
-2301 AQETVQDSLAALKKQ
+2301 TV
-2316 ELQDQMDALDD
+2316 M
-2327 ALDDY
+2327 
-2332 NDKLQ
+2332 
-2337 DTLDSLQKISDKWSE
+2337 
-2352 IASKKE
+2352 
-2358 QADNE
+2358 
-2363 KTATDILG
+2363 
-2371 KNWKDKVLS
+2371 
-2380 GNDNDI
+2380 
-2386 FQMFSKLYT
+2386 
-2395 DNVDQINKY
+2395 
-2404 QEQID
+2404 
-2409 STEHISSLIQE
+2409 
-2420 YIDSYKAGTL
+2420 
-2430 TYEEAQAGIHDLV
+2430 
-2443 SQMNQKMSAMDN
+2443 
-2455 LQNIYNYM
+2455 
-2463 GKVYDTAANGDA
+2463 
-2475 VFGGIQKAFKES
+2475 
-2487 GDQLISSLEQYQANA
+2487 
-2502 GLISE
+2502 
-2507 SMSSWQQL
+2507 
-2515 TNNVESIKDILED
+2515 
-2528 VKDNLK
+2528 
-2534 DTERDSDSKKDKDDN
+2534 
-2549 VRGSG
+2549 
-2554 NSRATGKH
+2554 
-2562 SSKSV
+2562 
-2567 YGSSG
+2567 
-2572 FSAEKHHSGVFSG
+2572 
-2585 AVGSSSADKTDK
+2585 
-2597 IKVLEAEKLG
+2597 
-2607 PNEIPTVL
+2607 
-2615 ERGEMVFIPEQVQ
+2615 
-2628 KFAEILGT
+2628 
-2636 TAYVPDRS
+2636 
-2644 WMKSMY
+2644 
-2650 PSTTVNTKPNVVN
+2650 
-2663 VSVGDV
+2663 
-2669 KLTDVRDVDGFAK
+2669 
-2682 AMGRDFVPL
+2682 
-2691 ARQALARF
+2691 

>member
-58 SGNKDMVS
+58 SGNKDVAT

-106 DEIKTG
+106 DEIKSG

-137 ERMGIYDAFYRYF
+137 ERMGIYDDFYEYF
-150 QGLSNIKIPK
+150 QGLSKIKIPD
-160 IVQNDK
+160 IVQQDLGK
-166 DWNDLRKVYA
+166 DWDSMRKVA
-176 GKFVTDPKKKGIPL
+176 ARKFVTNKNGIEL
-190 DSIYQEMA
+190 DSIYQEMSD
-198 PKFTDLFS
+198 KYKDIFT
-206 GTPDQTKQFEE
+206 GTTDQTEQFRE
-217 IVKAVKLYQNDI
+217 IVNAIKAYRADI
-229 NGLEPVNLKK
+229 GQLEPVDPSKIT
-239 AVGWEDNMWSDLL
+239 GWEDNMWSDLL

-361 GSVIDTTGKDFAA
+361 GSIIDTTGKDFAA

-405 FKKLVDSIDFSNITD
+405 FKKLVNSIDFSNITD
-420 RGSLDEM
+420 RVSLDEM

-455 KLEQYIKELPSD
+455 KLDQYIKELPAD

-503 QDPQQKIEAYNRLTA
+503 QDPQQKIEAYNRLTS
-518 ELNDVTKQYK
+518 ELNNVTKQYK
-528 QLNLEQK
+528 QLSIEQK

-540 SKLQTNKNLFSTNID
+540 SKLQSNKNLFSTNID

-569 EQLSDIKSKLS
+569 EQLTDIKTKLS
-580 TADAV
+580 TADSV
-585 EFDNLKRQFLNIEA
+585 EFDNLKRQFLNIQA

-718 DSADATEYLTSSLNG
+718 DSADATEYLTSALNG
-733 FKLSADSALAV
+733 YKLSADSALAV

-751 DMNAAASAGGIAE
+751 DMNAAADAGGIAE

-856 LDELADKWN
+856 LDELAGKWN
-865 TLNDVEQNSISY
+865 TLNDVEQNAISY

-902 EMSENSSTEALDKF
+902 EISENSSTEALDKF

-1023 TSNVIQPISNAQSVI
+1023 TSNVIQPIDNAQSVI

-1092 IGLKVA
+1092 MGLKVA

-1138 LEENQNELQKHTDKI
+1138 LEENQNELQQHNDKVK
-1153 EELSN
+1153 ELSN
-1158 QLKEAQDRLEELNDV
+1158 QLKETQDRLEDLNGV

-1498 ADLTIAMLSNMGVSN
+1498 ADLTTAMLSNMGVSN

-1550 YVQLLNEAS
+1550 YVQFLNEAS
-1559 GSEVSKAALAQLELA
+1559 GSDVSKTALAQLELA

-1606 LELQRAESILGQIE
+1606 LELQRAESILGQVE

-1632 LLADYA
+1632 MLLDYA

-1665 IYDGGVKTNTPSKGS
+1665 VYDGGVKSNTPSKGS
-1680 KGSQGAKDNSTIDW
+1680 SGSKGAKENSTIDW
-1694 ISRSADLLERESK
+1694 IKRSAELLEREST
-1707 RLETALQDTWTA
+1707 RLQTAIDDTWKA
-1719 YTGLEE
+1719 YTGLSQA
-1725 GDAERINEL
+1725 DIERVQELFSMNLTPNSDEVNEL
-1734 FASLDTPDT
+1734 LD
-1743 SITDRLQEYADSLGM
+1743 YADKLGV
-1758 SMEELQSMAADTSGL
+1758 SIGELQDLANNNGL
-1773 TGYDIDYIKKLFTMD
+1773 
-1788 LKPDS
+1788 
-1793 EGMNELYEYANRFGM
+1793 
-1808 TLEQLKA
+1808 
-1815 ASDSDNLPSQ
+1815 
-1825 NDIDHINT
+1825 
-1833 LFSRLDEPNQDSL
+1833 
-1846 DELNQYAN
+1846 
-1854 KLGLTLDELRNLAK
+1854 
-1868 DGGTTE
+1868 E
-1874 SRQSILTKLIEAD
+1874 SRQSL
-1887 QKSLDQAEQSLDYYK
+1887 LDQLIDVDKQRLDQGIDSLNYYK
-1902 KSYEE
+1902 NSYEE
-1907 YVSKVPD
+1907 YVAKVPE
-1914 YRDKIENGGT
+1914 YRDKIENGGI
-1924 DIESFTGDQKT
+1924 DIESFSGDEKT
-1935 QIENAMKAYDSM
+1935 KIENAMNAYDSY
-1947 LDAQEKVKE
+1947 LN
-1956 FQKKIRDEKGTYY
+1956 QKKTNLELSNTIRDNELKYY
-1969 DTIVD
+1969 TIAIDEID
-1974 KATKENEK
+1974 KKNARLSNS
-1982 LADANDLIQK
+1982 NDLIQK

-2000 GSIVSADMYEEMIS
+2000 GVTVSSSMYDQLIS
-2014 NTGDQIDTYQQIL
+2014 NTEGQIGYQQEKL
-2027 QARQDE
+2027 QKQKDQLIKAITE
-2033 LADSMERGLKP
+2033 EGLKV
-2044 GTEEW
+2044 GSDKWYELNDEIMSTEG
-2049 YSLTAAVMEAKGN
+2049 S
-2062 IKDLEKAQ
+2062 IKDLEKSQ
-2070 AEYEKQLRELPVTNL
+2070 AEYEKQLRELPITNL
-2085 EKIGNIY
+2085 EKLGTIY
-2092 QSIIDTIQNWGAEM
+2092 QSILDTIQNWGAEM
-2106 EASGKTLNADYY
+2106 EASGKTLDADYY

-2179 ELLNLPIQKIS
+2179 ELLKLPIDKIS

-2301 AQETVQDSLAALKKQ
+2301 AQESVQDALAALKKQ

-2337 DTLDSLQKISDKWSE
+2337 DTLDSLQNISDKWSE

-2363 KTATDILG
+2363 KTAIDILG

-2386 FQMFSKLYT
+2386 FQMFSKLYS

-2463 GKVYDTAANGDA
+2463 GKVYDTAADGNS
-2475 VFGGIQKAFKES
+2475 VFAGIQKAFSES
-2487 GDQLISSLEQYQANA
+2487 GNQLISSLEQYQANA

-2597 IKVLEAEKLG
+2597 IRVLEAEKLE
-2607 PNEIPTVL
+2607 PNEVPAVL
-2615 ERGEMVFIPEQVQ
+2615 ERGEMVFTPEQMEKLVAS
-2628 KFAEILGT
+2628 FSA
-2636 TAYVPDRS
+2636 TAYVPDNS
-2644 WMKSMY
+2644 WIKNMY
-2650 PSTTVNTKPNVVN
+2650 PSATVNTKPNIVN

-2682 AMGRDFVPL
+2682 AMGKDFVPL
-2691 ARQALARF
+2691 ARQAMARF

>member
-7 IKLMAGLDIDSS
+7 IRLMAGLDIDSS

-58 SGNKDMVS
+58 SGNKDVAT

-106 DEIKTG
+106 DEIKSG

-137 ERMGIYDAFYRYF
+137 ERMGIYDDFYEYF
-150 QGLSNIKIPK
+150 QGLSKIKIPD
-160 IVQNDK
+160 IVQQDLGK
-166 DWNDLRKVYA
+166 DWDSMRKVA
-176 GKFVTDPKKKGIPL
+176 ARKFVTNKNGIEL
-190 DSIYQEMA
+190 DSIYQEMSD
-198 PKFTDLFS
+198 KYKDIFT
-206 GTPDQTKQFEE
+206 GTTDQTEQFRE
-217 IVKAVKLYQNDI
+217 IVNAIKAYRADI
-229 NGLEPVNLKK
+229 GQLEPVDPSKIT
-239 AVGWEDNMWSDLL
+239 GWEDNMWSDLL

-361 GSVIDTTGKDFAA
+361 GSIIDTTGKDFAA

-389 KTTYKDFLSGD
+389 KTTYKDFLFGD

-405 FKKLVDSIDFSNITD
+405 FKQLVDSIDFTNITD

-427 VSKLKQATEQ
+427 VAKLKQATEQ

-482 PENIVQSFANMR
+482 TDNIVQSFANMR
-494 KEIKEINNT
+494 KEIAEINNT
-503 QDPQQKIEAYNRLTA
+503 QDPQKKIEAYNRLTS
-518 ELNDVTKQYK
+518 ELNNVTKQYK

-540 SKLQTNKNLFSTNID
+540 SKLQANKNLFSTNID

-569 EQLSDIKSKLS
+569 EQLTDIKTKLS
-580 TADAV
+580 TADSV
-585 EFDNLKRQFLNIEA
+585 EFDNLKRQFLNIQA

-856 LDELADKWN
+856 LDELAGKWN
-865 TLNDVEQNSISY
+865 TLNDVEQNAISY

-902 EMSENSSTEALDKF
+902 EISENSSTEALDKF

-986 HTIGVFD
+986 HTLGVFD

-1138 LEENQNELQKHTDKI
+1138 LEENQNELQQHNDKVK
-1153 EELSN
+1153 ELSN
-1158 QLKEAQDRLEELNDV
+1158 QLKETQDRLEELNGV

-1383 SDEAEQS
+1383 SDEAEQA

-1498 ADLTIAMLSNMGVSN
+1498 ADLTTAMLSNMGVSN

-1719 YTGLEE
+1719 YTGLSEE
-1725 GDAERINEL
+1725 DIERVQEL
-1734 FASLDTPDT
+1734 FNMPLSPDSKEVDELMDYASKLGI
-1743 SITDRLQEYADSLGM
+1743 SIG
-1758 SMEELQSMAADTSGL
+1758 ELQKLSENGGL
-1773 TGYDIDYIKKLFTMD
+1773 
-1788 LKPDS
+1788 
-1793 EGMNELYEYANRFGM
+1793 
-1808 TLEQLKA
+1808 
-1815 ASDSDNLPSQ
+1815 
-1825 NDIDHINT
+1825 
-1833 LFSRLDEPNQDSL
+1833 
-1846 DELNQYAN
+1846 
-1854 KLGLTLDELRNLAK
+1854 
-1868 DGGTTE
+1868 E
-1874 SRQSILTKLIEAD
+1874 SRQSILTQKIDAD
-1887 QKSLDQAEQSLDYYK
+1887 QKSFCY
-1902 KSYEE
+1902 
-1907 YVSKVPD
+1907 
-1914 YRDKIENGGT
+1914 
-1924 DIESFTGDQKT
+1924 
-1935 QIENAMKAYDSM
+1935 
-1947 LDAQEKVKE
+1947 
-1956 FQKKIRDEKGTYY
+1956 
-1969 DTIVD
+1969 
-1974 KATKENEK
+1974 
-1982 LADANDLIQK
+1982 
-1992 QIDLLNTQ
+1992 
-2000 GSIVSADMYEEMIS
+2000 
-2014 NTGDQIDTYQQIL
+2014 
-2027 QARQDE
+2027 
-2033 LADSMERGLKP
+2033 
-2044 GTEEW
+2044 
-2049 YSLTAAVMEAKGN
+2049 
-2062 IKDLEKAQ
+2062 
-2070 AEYEKQLRELPVTNL
+2070 
-2085 EKIGNIY
+2085 
-2092 QSIIDTIQNWGAEM
+2092 
-2106 EASGKTLNADYY
+2106 
-2118 QKLINNANTSISNY
+2118 
-2132 KEEIEAIQDVMEDYN
+2132 
-2147 PGTDNWNE
+2147 
-2155 MNDKLQQCN
+2155 C
-2164 SSISSLVQNMHKWNE
+2164 
-2179 ELLNLPIQKIS
+2179 
-2190 DASDSLS
+2190 
-2197 KIVDGLNDVKSEH
+2197 
-2210 ETVISAVTGA
+2210 
-2220 ISDEIDR
+2220 
-2227 LNDEKEAYEDT
+2227 
-2238 INDQKEALQ
+2238 
-2247 DRMDLLDKQ
+2247 
-2256 NEKLKLQAQY
+2256 
-2266 EQALYDLENATTQ
+2266 
-2279 KTEKVIRNGELTYEA
+2279 
-2294 NADNLRN
+2294 
-2301 AQETVQDSLAALKKQ
+2301 
-2316 ELQDQMDALDD
+2316 
-2327 ALDDY
+2327 
-2332 NDKLQ
+2332 
-2337 DTLDSLQKISDKWSE
+2337 
-2352 IASKKE
+2352 
-2358 QADNE
+2358 
-2363 KTATDILG
+2363 
-2371 KNWKDKVLS
+2371 
-2380 GNDNDI
+2380 
-2386 FQMFSKLYT
+2386 
-2395 DNVDQINKY
+2395 
-2404 QEQID
+2404 
-2409 STEHISSLIQE
+2409 
-2420 YIDSYKAGTL
+2420 
-2430 TYEEAQAGIHDLV
+2430 
-2443 SQMNQKMSAMDN
+2443 
-2455 LQNIYNYM
+2455 
-2463 GKVYDTAANGDA
+2463 
-2475 VFGGIQKAFKES
+2475 
-2487 GDQLISSLEQYQANA
+2487 
-2502 GLISE
+2502 
-2507 SMSSWQQL
+2507 
-2515 TNNVESIKDILED
+2515 
-2528 VKDNLK
+2528 
-2534 DTERDSDSKKDKDDN
+2534 
-2549 VRGSG
+2549 
-2554 NSRATGKH
+2554 
-2562 SSKSV
+2562 
-2567 YGSSG
+2567 
-2572 FSAEKHHSGVFSG
+2572 
-2585 AVGSSSADKTDK
+2585 
-2597 IKVLEAEKLG
+2597 
-2607 PNEIPTVL
+2607 
-2615 ERGEMVFIPEQVQ
+2615 
-2628 KFAEILGT
+2628 
-2636 TAYVPDRS
+2636 
-2644 WMKSMY
+2644 
-2650 PSTTVNTKPNVVN
+2650 
-2663 VSVGDV
+2663 
-2669 KLTDVRDVDGFAK
+2669 
-2682 AMGRDFVPL
+2682 
-2691 ARQALARF
+2691 

>member
-58 SGNKDMVS
+58 SGNKDVAT

-99 SIFQMSF
+99 SIFQMSY

-198 PKFTDLFS
+198 PKFPDLFS

-239 AVGWEDNMWSDLL
+239 AVGWEDNMWSDLF

-329 ITSFNATI
+329 ITSFSATI

-361 GSVIDTTGKDFAA
+361 GSIIDTTGKDFAA

-389 KTTYKDFLSGD
+389 KTTYKDFLFGD

-405 FKKLVDSIDFSNITD
+405 FKQLVDSIDFTNITD

-427 VSKLKQATEQ
+427 VAKLKQATEQ

-503 QDPQQKIEAYNRLTA
+503 QDPQQKIEAYNRLTS
-518 ELNDVTKQYK
+518 ELNNVTKQYK
-528 QLNLEQK
+528 QLSIEQK

-540 SKLQTNKNLFSTNID
+540 SKLQANKNLFSTNID

-569 EQLSDIKSKLS
+569 EQLTDIKTKLS
-580 TADAV
+580 TADSV
-585 EFDNLKRQFLNIEA
+585 EFDNLKRQFLNIQA

-856 LDELADKWN
+856 LDELAGKWN
-865 TLNDVEQNSISY
+865 TLNDVEQNAISY

-902 EMSENSSTEALDKF
+902 EISENSSTEALDKF

-1092 IGLKVA
+1092 MGLKVA
-1098 TVALNMAFNMAVM
+1098 TVALNMAFNMAAM

-1138 LEENQNELQKHTDKI
+1138 LEENQNELQQHTNKV
-1153 EELSN
+1153 EELSAK
-1158 QLKEAQDRLEELNDV
+1158 LKETQDRLEELNGV

-1203 ERIALKARDTLSSAE
+1203 ERQALKARETLESAD
-1218 KAYHAYDPKYTDQ
+1218 KAYRSYDQLYTSDGSVIGGKEEAMAYGSSNPAQEMEYTIAAYKRVQDEYDRITQEMANGGNTDKLTQEQAKLSTELNDIRNNALALYDVINKVNGAEASITNAGQELSEVEKEQFKETERGVGLYADFLKYLKTTSTYTD
-1231 GDEWK
+1231 
-1236 PQAVGAHGAYVPG
+1236 
-1249 SNGGKMSNSPVEELD
+1249 N
-1264 NTIKAYEKAY
+1264 
-1274 EQLQQMQAEIDQA
+1274 A
-1287 SAEGNSSVVQKL
+1287 SDSV
-1299 TTDYQNKQQEL
+1299 
-1310 VGIRQHAYDTYT
+1310 
-1322 IVNGV
+1322 
-1327 NSAFK
+1327 
-1332 DISKS
+1332 
-1337 GEVLTTAEQSMF
+1337 
-1349 DETSRG
+1349 
-1355 IDVYNDFLGTIQK
+1355 
-1368 TAVNVDDLTDKTDTY
+1368 DTY
-1383 SDEAEQS
+1383 SDETEQA

-1457 NFIKTVST
+1457 NFIKTIST

-1498 ADLTIAMLSNMGVSN
+1498 ADLTTAMLSNMGVSN

-1537 NASNDLKDATLDE
+1537 NATNDLKDATLDE

-1680 KGSQGAKDNSTIDW
+1680 KGSQGAKENSTIDW
-1694 ISRSADLLERESK
+1694 IKRSAELLEREST
-1707 RLETALQDTWTA
+1707 RLQTAIDDTWQA
-1719 YTGLEE
+1719 YTGLSEE
-1725 GDAERINEL
+1725 DIERVQELFSMNLTPNSDEVNEL
-1734 FASLDTPDT
+1734 LD
-1743 SITDRLQEYADSLGM
+1743 YADKLGV
-1758 SMEELQSMAADTSGL
+1758 SIGELQDLANNNGL
-1773 TGYDIDYIKKLFTMD
+1773 
-1788 LKPDS
+1788 
-1793 EGMNELYEYANRFGM
+1793 
-1808 TLEQLKA
+1808 
-1815 ASDSDNLPSQ
+1815 
-1825 NDIDHINT
+1825 
-1833 LFSRLDEPNQDSL
+1833 
-1846 DELNQYAN
+1846 
-1854 KLGLTLDELRNLAK
+1854 
-1868 DGGTTE
+1868 E
-1874 SRQSILTKLIEAD
+1874 SRQSLLEQLID
-1887 QKSLDQAEQSLDYYK
+1887 VDKQRLDQGIDSLNYYK
-1902 KSYEE
+1902 NSYEE
-1907 YVSKVPD
+1907 YVSKVPE
-1914 YRDKIENGGT
+1914 YRDKIENGGI
-1924 DIESFTGDQKT
+1924 DIESFSGDEKT
-1935 QIENAMKAYDSM
+1935 KIENAMNAYDSY
-1947 LDAQEKVKE
+1947 LD
-1956 FQKKIRDEKGTYY
+1956 QKKTNLELSNTIRDNELEYY
-1969 DTIVD
+1969 TIAINEID
-1974 KATKENEK
+1974 KKNAR
-1982 LADANDLIQK
+1982 LSSSNDLIQK

-2000 GSIVSADMYEEMIS
+2000 GITVSSSMYDQLIS
-2014 NTGDQIDTYQQIL
+2014 NTEGQIGYQQEKL
-2027 QARQDE
+2027 QKQKDQLIKAI
-2033 LADSMERGLKP
+2033 
-2044 GTEEW
+2044 TEEDLKVGSDKW
-2049 YSLTAAVMEAKGN
+2049 YELNDEIMSTEGS

-2085 EKIGNIY
+2085 EKLGNIY
-2092 QSIIDTIQNWGAEM
+2092 QSILDTIQNWGAEM
-2106 EASGKTLNADYY
+2106 EASGKTLDADYY

-2179 ELLNLPIQKIS
+2179 ELLKLPIDKIS

-2266 EQALYDLENATTQ
+2266 EQALYDLSTVTTQ
-2279 KTEKVIRNGELTYEA
+2279 HIDKVVREGEITYES

-2301 AQETVQDSLAALKKQ
+2301 AEESVQDALAALKKQ

-2358 QADNE
+2358 QQVNE
-2363 KTATDILG
+2363 TTATDILG
-2371 KNWKDKVLS
+2371 KGWKDKVLS
-2380 GNDNDI
+2380 GNDADI
-2386 FQMFSKLYT
+2386 FQMFSKLYS

-2463 GKVYDTAANGDA
+2463 GKVYDTAADGNS
-2475 VFGGIQKAFKES
+2475 VFAGIQKAFSES
-2487 GDQLISSLEQYQANA
+2487 GNQLISSLEQYQANA

-2567 YGSSG
+2567 YGNSG

-2597 IKVLEAEKLG
+2597 IKVLEAEKLE
-2607 PNEIPTVL
+2607 PNEVPALL
-2615 ERGEMVFIPEQVQ
+2615 ERGEMVFTPEQMEKLVAS
-2628 KFAEILGT
+2628 FSA
-2636 TAYVPDRS
+2636 TAYVPDNS
-2644 WMKSMY
+2644 WIKNMY
-2650 PSTTVNTKPNVVN
+2650 PSATVNTKPNIVN

-2682 AMGRDFVPL
+2682 AMGKDFVPL

>member
-7 IKLMAGLDIDSS
+7 IRLMAGLDIDSS

-58 SGNKDMVS
+58 SGNKDVAT

-82 YNIKSKDAQRQ
+82 YNIKSKEAQRQ

-99 SIFQMSF
+99 SIFQMSY

-112 KDNPEFLNTFNQLG
+112 KDNPEFLNTFNQFG

-198 PKFTDLFS
+198 PKFPDLFS

-291 DSAGVEQLTEKVK
+291 DSAGVGQLTEKVK

-351 NSMGQYVYSG
+351 NNMGQYVYSG
-361 GSVIDTTGKDFAA
+361 GSIIDTTGKDFAA

-389 KTTYKDFLSGD
+389 KTTYKDFLFGD

-405 FKKLVDSIDFSNITD
+405 FKQLVDSIDFSNITD

-455 KLEQYIKELPSD
+455 KLDQYIKELPAD

-503 QDPQQKIEAYNRLTA
+503 QDPQKKIEAYNRLTA

-528 QLNLEQK
+528 QLSIEQK

-540 SKLQTNKNLFSTNID
+540 SKLQANKNLFSTNID

-569 EQLSDIKSKLS
+569 EQLTDIKAKLS
-580 TADAV
+580 TADSV
-585 EFDNLKRQFLNIEA
+585 EFDNLKRQFLNIQA

-856 LDELADKWN
+856 LDELAGKWN
-865 TLNDVEQNSISY
+865 TLNDVEQNAISY

-902 EMSENSSTEALDKF
+902 EISETSSTEALDKF

-960 ISAIIDKLGVMSTA
+960 ISTIIDKLGVMSTA
-974 MGAITAGAALKG
+974 MGAVTAGAALKG
-986 HTIGVFD
+986 HTLGVFD

-1092 IGLKVA
+1092 MGLKVA

-1126 ELNPTVEEATSA
+1126 ELNPTIEEATSA
-1138 LEENQNELQKHTDKI
+1138 LEENQNELQQHNDKVK
-1153 EELSN
+1153 ELSN
-1158 QLKEAQDRLEELNDV
+1158 QLKETQDRLEELNGV

-1428 DVKDK
+1428 DVEDK
-1433 GTFDYSNLADT
+1433 GTFDYSDLADT

-1498 ADLTIAMLSNMGVSN
+1498 ADLTTAMLSNMGVSN

-1606 LELQRAESILGQIE
+1606 LELQRAESILGQVE

-1632 LLADYA
+1632 MLLDYA

-1665 IYDGGVKTNTPSKGS
+1665 VYDGGVKSNTPSKGS
-1680 KGSQGAKDNSTIDW
+1680 KGSQGSKDNSTIDW

-1719 YTGLEE
+1719 YTGLSEE
-1725 GDAERINEL
+1725 DIERVQEL
-1734 FASLDTPDT
+1734 FNMPLSPDSKEVDELMDYASKLGI
-1743 SITDRLQEYADSLGM
+1743 SIG
-1758 SMEELQSMAADTSGL
+1758 ELQKLSKNGGL
-1773 TGYDIDYIKKLFTMD
+1773 
-1788 LKPDS
+1788 
-1793 EGMNELYEYANRFGM
+1793 
-1808 TLEQLKA
+1808 
-1815 ASDSDNLPSQ
+1815 
-1825 NDIDHINT
+1825 
-1833 LFSRLDEPNQDSL
+1833 
-1846 DELNQYAN
+1846 
-1854 KLGLTLDELRNLAK
+1854 
-1868 DGGTTE
+1868 E
-1874 SRQSILTKLIEAD
+1874 SRQSILTKKIAAD
-1887 QKSLDQAEQSLDYYK
+1887 QESLDQAKNSLDYYRQ
-1902 KSYEE
+1902 SYEK
-1907 YVSKVPD
+1907 YVSEVPE

-1924 DIESFTGDQKT
+1924 DIESFTSDQKA
-1935 QIENAMKAYDSM
+1935 QIDKAIQAFDSWK
-1947 LDAQEKVKE
+1947 DSEEKVKE
-1956 FQKKIRDEKGTYY
+1956 LQKTIRDEKGTYY
-1969 DTIVD
+1969 DNIVD
-1974 KATKENEK
+1974 GAAKENEK
-1982 LADANDLIQK
+1982 LAAANDLIQK

-2000 GSIVSADMYEEMIS
+2000 GAIVSADMYEEMIS

-2027 QARQDE
+2027 KARQDE

-2132 KEEIEAIQDVMEDYN
+2132 KEEIEAIQDVMSDYD

-2179 ELLNLPIQKIS
+2179 ELLKLPIDKIS

-2279 KTEKVIRNGELTYEA
+2279 KTKKVIRNGELTYEA

-2358 QADNE
+2358 QQVNE
-2363 KTATDILG
+2363 TTATDILG
-2371 KNWKDKVLS
+2371 KGWKDKVLS
-2380 GNDNDI
+2380 GNDADI
-2386 FQMFSKLYT
+2386 FQMFSKLYS

-2463 GKVYDTAANGDA
+2463 GKVYDTAADGNS
-2475 VFGGIQKAFKES
+2475 VFAGIQKAFSES
-2487 GDQLISSLEQYQANA
+2487 GNQLISSLEQYQANA

-2534 DTERDSDSKKDKDDN
+2534 DTERDSDSKKDKDEN

-2597 IKVLEAEKLG
+2597 IKVLEAEKLE
-2607 PNEIPTVL
+2607 PNEVPALL
-2615 ERGEMVFIPEQVQ
+2615 ERGEMVFTPEQMEKLVAS
-2628 KFAEILGT
+2628 FSA
-2636 TAYVPDRS
+2636 TAYVPDNS
-2644 WMKSMY
+2644 WIKNMY
-2650 PSTTVNTKPNVVN
+2650 PSATVNTKPNIVN

>member
-58 SGNKDMVS
+58 SGNKDVAT

-106 DEIKTG
+106 DEIKSG

-198 PKFTDLFS
+198 PKFPDLFS

-266 PQIEE
+266 SQIEE

-351 NSMGQYVYSG
+351 NNMGQYVYSG
-361 GSVIDTTGKDFAA
+361 GSIIDTTGKDFAA

-405 FKKLVDSIDFSNITD
+405 FKQLVDSIDFTNITD

-455 KLEQYIKELPSD
+455 KLDQYIKELPAD

-474 FKGANFKM
+474 FKGTNFKM

-503 QDPQQKIEAYNRLTA
+503 QDPQQKIEAYNRLTS
-518 ELNDVTKQYK
+518 ELNNVTKQYK
-528 QLNLEQK
+528 QLSIEQK

-540 SKLQTNKNLFSTNID
+540 SKLQSNKNLFSTNID

-569 EQLSDIKSKLS
+569 EQLTDIKTKLS
-580 TADAV
+580 TADSV
-585 EFDNLKRQFLNIEA
+585 EFDNLKRQFLNIQA
-599 EAKQMGLTTS
+599 EAKQVGLTTS

-856 LDELADKWN
+856 LDELAGKWN
-865 TLNDVEQNSISY
+865 TLNDVEQNAISY

-902 EMSENSSTEALDKF
+902 EISQNSSTEALDKF

-986 HTIGVFD
+986 HTLGVFD

-1092 IGLKVA
+1092 MGLKVA

-1138 LEENQNELQKHTDKI
+1138 LEENQNELQQHNDKVK
-1153 EELSN
+1153 ELSN
-1158 QLKEAQDRLEELNDV
+1158 QLKETQDRLEELNGV

-1188 KNVTEELKTQLAVEK
+1188 KNVTEELKTQLSVEK
-1203 ERIALKARDTLSSAE
+1203 ERQALKARETLESAD
-1218 KAYHAYDPKYTDQ
+1218 KAYKSYDQLYTSDGSVIGGKEEAMAYGSSNPAQEMEYTIAAYKRVQEEYDRITQEMANGGNTDKLTQEQAKLSTELNDIRNNALALYDVINKVNGAEASITNAGQELSEVEKEQFKETERGVGLYADFLQFLKTTSTYTD
-1231 GDEWK
+1231 
-1236 PQAVGAHGAYVPG
+1236 
-1249 SNGGKMSNSPVEELD
+1249 
-1264 NTIKAYEKAY
+1264 KAS
-1274 EQLQQMQAEIDQA
+1274 D
-1287 SAEGNSSVVQKL
+1287 SV
-1299 TTDYQNKQQEL
+1299 
-1310 VGIRQHAYDTYT
+1310 
-1322 IVNGV
+1322 
-1327 NSAFK
+1327 
-1332 DISKS
+1332 
-1337 GEVLTTAEQSMF
+1337 
-1349 DETSRG
+1349 
-1355 IDVYNDFLGTIQK
+1355 
-1368 TAVNVDDLTDKTDTY
+1368 DTY
-1383 SDEAEQS
+1383 SDEAEQA

-1457 NFIKTVST
+1457 NFIKTISA

-1498 ADLTIAMLSNMGVSN
+1498 ADLTTAMLSNMGVSN

-1524 KHAQLAAQKYIDA
+1524 KHAQLAAQKYVDA

-1550 YVQLLNEAS
+1550 YVQFLNEAS

-1606 LELQRAESILGQIE
+1606 LELQRAESILGQVE

-1632 LLADYA
+1632 MLLDYA

-1665 IYDGGVKTNTPSKGS
+1665 VYDGGVKTNTPSKGS
-1680 KGSQGAKDNSTIDW
+1680 SGSKGAKENSTIDW
-1694 ISRSADLLERESK
+1694 IKRSAELLERESK

-1719 YTGLEE
+1719 YTGLSEE
-1725 GDAERINEL
+1725 DIERVQEL
-1734 FASLDTPDT
+1734 FNMPLSPDSKEVDELMDYASKLGI
-1743 SITDRLQEYADSLGM
+1743 SIG
-1758 SMEELQSMAADTSGL
+1758 ELQKLSENGGL
-1773 TGYDIDYIKKLFTMD
+1773 
-1788 LKPDS
+1788 
-1793 EGMNELYEYANRFGM
+1793 
-1808 TLEQLKA
+1808 
-1815 ASDSDNLPSQ
+1815 
-1825 NDIDHINT
+1825 
-1833 LFSRLDEPNQDSL
+1833 
-1846 DELNQYAN
+1846 
-1854 KLGLTLDELRNLAK
+1854 
-1868 DGGTTE
+1868 E
-1874 SRQSILTKLIEAD
+1874 SRQSILTQKIDAD
-1887 QKSLDQAEQSLDYYK
+1887 QKSLDQAKESLDYYK
-1902 KSYEE
+1902 QSYEE
-1907 YVSKVPD
+1907 YVSKVPE

-1924 DIESFTGDQKT
+1924 DIESFTSDQKA
-1935 QIENAMKAYDSM
+1935 QIDKAIQAFDSWK
-1947 LDAQEKVKE
+1947 DSEEKVKE
-1956 FQKKIRDEKGTYY
+1956 LQKTIRDEKGTYY
-1969 DTIVD
+1969 DNIVD
-1974 KATKENEK
+1974 GATKENEK

-2000 GSIVSADMYEEMIS
+2000 GSIVSADMYEEMMS
-2014 NTGDQIDTYQQIL
+2014 NTEQQIDLYRQI
-2027 QARQDE
+2027 QKTREDE
-2033 LADSMERGLKP
+2033 LYARMNDEDDPLKA

-2049 YSLTAAVMEAKGN
+2049 YNIMAAIMEAKGQV
-2062 IKDLEKAQ
+2062 KSFEKELANQ
-2070 AEYEKQLRELPVTNL
+2070 EKQLRELPVTNL
-2085 EKIGNIY
+2085 EKLGNIY
-2092 QSIIDTIQNWGAEM
+2092 QSILDTIQNWGAEM
-2106 EASGKTLNADYY
+2106 EASGKTLDADYY

-2179 ELLNLPIQKIS
+2179 ELLKLPIDKIS

-2301 AQETVQDSLAALKKQ
+2301 AQESVQDALAALKKQ

-2430 TYEEAQAGIHDLV
+2430 TYEEAQAGIRDLV

-2463 GKVYDTAANGDA
+2463 GKVYDTAADGNS
-2475 VFGGIQKAFKES
+2475 VFAGIQKAFSES
-2487 GDQLISSLEQYQANA
+2487 GNQLISSLEQYQANA

-2597 IKVLEAEKLG
+2597 IRVLEAEKLG
-2607 PNEIPTVL
+2607 PNEIPAVL
-2615 ERGEMVFIPEQVQ
+2615 ERGEMVFTPEQMEKLVAS
-2628 KFAEILGT
+2628 FSA
-2636 TAYVPDRS
+2636 TAYVPDNS
-2644 WMKSMY
+2644 WIKNMY
-2650 PSTTVNTKPNVVN
+2650 PSATVNTKPNVVN
-2663 VSVGDV
+2663 ISVGDV

-2682 AMGRDFVPL
+2682 AMKRDFAPL
-2691 ARQALARF
+2691 ARQAMARF

>member
-7 IKLMAGLDIDSS
+7 IRLMAGLDIDSS

-58 SGNKDMVS
+58 SGNKDVAT

-82 YNIKSKDAQRQ
+82 YNIKSKEAQRQ

-99 SIFQMSF
+99 SIFQMSY

-112 KDNPEFLNTFNQLG
+112 KDNPEFLNTFNQFG

-198 PKFTDLFS
+198 PKFPDLFS

-291 DSAGVEQLTEKVK
+291 DSAGVGQLTEKVK

-351 NSMGQYVYSG
+351 NNMGQYVYSG
-361 GSVIDTTGKDFAA
+361 GSIIDTTGKDFAA

-389 KTTYKDFLSGD
+389 KTTYKDFLFGD

-405 FKKLVDSIDFSNITD
+405 FKQLVDSIDFSNITD

-455 KLEQYIKELPSD
+455 KLDQYIKELPAD

-503 QDPQQKIEAYNRLTA
+503 QDPQKKIEAYNRLTA

-528 QLNLEQK
+528 QLSIEQK

-540 SKLQTNKNLFSTNID
+540 SKLQANKNLFSTNID

-569 EQLSDIKSKLS
+569 EQLTDIKAKLS
-580 TADAV
+580 TADSV
-585 EFDNLKRQFLNIEA
+585 EFDNLKRQFLNIQA

-856 LDELADKWN
+856 LDELAGKWN
-865 TLNDVEQNSISY
+865 TLNDVEQNAISY

-902 EMSENSSTEALDKF
+902 EISETSSTEALDKF

-974 MGAITAGAALKG
+974 MGAVTAGAALKG
-986 HTIGVFD
+986 HTLGVFD

-1092 IGLKVA
+1092 MGLKVA

-1126 ELNPTVEEATSA
+1126 ELNPTIEEATSA
-1138 LEENQNELQKHTDKI
+1138 LEENQNELQQHNDKVK
-1153 EELSN
+1153 ELSN
-1158 QLKEAQDRLEELNDV
+1158 QLKETQDRLEELNGV

-1428 DVKDK
+1428 DVEDK
-1433 GTFDYSNLADT
+1433 GTFDYSDLADT

-1498 ADLTIAMLSNMGVSN
+1498 ADLTTAMLSNMGVSN

-1606 LELQRAESILGQIE
+1606 LELQRAESILGQVE

-1632 LLADYA
+1632 MLLDYA

-1665 IYDGGVKTNTPSKGS
+1665 VYDGGVKSNTPSKGS
-1680 KGSQGAKDNSTIDW
+1680 KGSQGSKDNSTIDW

-1719 YTGLEE
+1719 YTGLSEE
-1725 GDAERINEL
+1725 DIERVQEL
-1734 FASLDTPDT
+1734 FNMPLSPDSKEVDELMDYASKLGI
-1743 SITDRLQEYADSLGM
+1743 SIG
-1758 SMEELQSMAADTSGL
+1758 ELQKLSKNGGL
-1773 TGYDIDYIKKLFTMD
+1773 
-1788 LKPDS
+1788 
-1793 EGMNELYEYANRFGM
+1793 
-1808 TLEQLKA
+1808 
-1815 ASDSDNLPSQ
+1815 
-1825 NDIDHINT
+1825 
-1833 LFSRLDEPNQDSL
+1833 
-1846 DELNQYAN
+1846 
-1854 KLGLTLDELRNLAK
+1854 
-1868 DGGTTE
+1868 E
-1874 SRQSILTKLIEAD
+1874 SRQSILTKKIAAD
-1887 QKSLDQAEQSLDYYK
+1887 QESLDQAKNSLDYYRQ
-1902 KSYEE
+1902 SYEK
-1907 YVSKVPD
+1907 YVSEVPE

-1924 DIESFTGDQKT
+1924 DIESFTSDQKA
-1935 QIENAMKAYDSM
+1935 QIDKAIQAFDSWK
-1947 LDAQEKVKE
+1947 DSEEKVKE
-1956 FQKKIRDEKGTYY
+1956 LQKTIRDEKGTYY
-1969 DTIVD
+1969 DNIVD
-1974 KATKENEK
+1974 GAAKENEK
-1982 LADANDLIQK
+1982 LAAANDLIQK

-2000 GSIVSADMYEEMIS
+2000 GAIVSADMYEEMIS

-2027 QARQDE
+2027 KARQDE

-2132 KEEIEAIQDVMEDYN
+2132 KEEIEAIQDVMSDYD

-2179 ELLNLPIQKIS
+2179 ELLKLPIDKIS

-2279 KTEKVIRNGELTYEA
+2279 KTEKVIRNGEITYES

-2301 AQETVQDSLAALKKQ
+2301 AQESVQDALAALKKQ

-2358 QADNE
+2358 QQVNE
-2363 KTATDILG
+2363 TTATDILG
-2371 KNWKDKVLS
+2371 KGWKDKVLS
-2380 GNDNDI
+2380 GNDADI
-2386 FQMFSKLYT
+2386 FQMFSKLYS

-2463 GKVYDTAANGDA
+2463 GKVYDTAADGNS
-2475 VFGGIQKAFKES
+2475 VFAGIQKAFSES
-2487 GDQLISSLEQYQANA
+2487 GNQLISSLEQYQANA

-2534 DTERDSDSKKDKDDN
+2534 DTERDRDSKKDKDEN

-2597 IKVLEAEKLG
+2597 IKVLEAEKLE
-2607 PNEIPTVL
+2607 PNEVPALL
-2615 ERGEMVFIPEQVQ
+2615 ERGEMVFTPEQMEKLVAS
-2628 KFAEILGT
+2628 FSA
-2636 TAYVPDRS
+2636 TAYVPDNS
-2644 WMKSMY
+2644 WIKNMY
-2650 PSTTVNTKPNVVN
+2650 PSATVNTKPNIVN

>member
-58 SGNKDMVS
+58 SNNKDVAT

-106 DEIKTG
+106 DEIKSG

-126 EVVKNNANIIK
+126 NVVKNNANIIK
-137 ERMGIYDAFYRYF
+137 ERMGIYDAFYKYF

-198 PKFTDLFS
+198 PKFPDLFS

-291 DSAGVEQLTEKVK
+291 DSAGVGQLTEKVK

-351 NSMGQYVYSG
+351 NNMGQYVYSG
-361 GSVIDTTGKDFAA
+361 GNIIDTTGKDFAA

-389 KTTYKDFLSGD
+389 KTTYKDFLFGD

-405 FKKLVDSIDFSNITD
+405 FKQLVDSIDFTNITD

-427 VSKLKQATEQ
+427 VAKLKQATEQ

-455 KLEQYIKELPSD
+455 KLEQYIKELPAD

-482 PENIVQSFANMR
+482 PENIVQSFVNMR

-503 QDPQQKIEAYNRLTA
+503 QDPQQKIEAYNRLTS
-518 ELNDVTKQYK
+518 ELNNVTKQYK
-528 QLNLEQK
+528 QLSIEQK

-540 SKLQTNKNLFSTNID
+540 SKLQANKNLFSTNID

-569 EQLSDIKSKLS
+569 EQLTDIKTKLS
-580 TADAV
+580 TADSV
-585 EFDNLKRQFLNIEA
+585 EFDNLKRQFLNIQA

-856 LDELADKWN
+856 LDELAGKWN
-865 TLNDVEQNSISY
+865 TLNDVEQNAISY

-902 EMSENSSTEALDKF
+902 EISENSSTEALDKF

-1098 TVALNMAFNMAVM
+1098 TVALNMAFNMAVV
-1111 AAVTASVSFLVNKYK
+1111 AAVTASISFLVNKYK

-1138 LEENQNELQKHTDKI
+1138 LEENQNELQQHTNKV
-1153 EELSN
+1153 EELSAK
-1158 QLKEAQDRLEELNDV
+1158 LKETQDRLEELNDV

-1188 KNVTEELKTQLAVEK
+1188 KNVTEELKTQLSVEK
-1203 ERIALKARDTLSSAE
+1203 ERQALKARETLESADKAYKSYDQLYTSDGSVIGGKEEAMAYGSSNPAQEMEYTIAAYKRVQEEYDRITQEMANGGNTDKLTQEQAKLSTELNDIRNNALALYDVINKVNGAEASITDAGQELSEAE
-1218 KAYHAYDPKYTDQ
+1218 KEQFKETERGVGLYADFLQFLKTTSTYTD
-1231 GDEWK
+1231 
-1236 PQAVGAHGAYVPG
+1236 
-1249 SNGGKMSNSPVEELD
+1249 
-1264 NTIKAYEKAY
+1264 KAS
-1274 EQLQQMQAEIDQA
+1274 D
-1287 SAEGNSSVVQKL
+1287 SV
-1299 TTDYQNKQQEL
+1299 
-1310 VGIRQHAYDTYT
+1310 
-1322 IVNGV
+1322 
-1327 NSAFK
+1327 
-1332 DISKS
+1332 
-1337 GEVLTTAEQSMF
+1337 
-1349 DETSRG
+1349 
-1355 IDVYNDFLGTIQK
+1355 
-1368 TAVNVDDLTDKTDTY
+1368 DTY
-1383 SDEAEQS
+1383 SDEAEQA

-1411 AINEMS
+1411 AINEMY

-1457 NFIKTVST
+1457 NFIKTISA

-1498 ADLTIAMLSNMGVSN
+1498 ADLTTAMLSNMGVSN

-1694 ISRSADLLERESK
+1694 IKRSAELLEREST
-1707 RLETALQDTWTA
+1707 RLQTAIDDTWKA
-1719 YTGLEE
+1719 YTGLSQA
-1725 GDAERINEL
+1725 DIERVQELFSMNLTPNSDEVNEL
-1734 FASLDTPDT
+1734 LD
-1743 SITDRLQEYADSLGM
+1743 YADKLGV
-1758 SMEELQSMAADTSGL
+1758 SIGELQDLANNNGL
-1773 TGYDIDYIKKLFTMD
+1773 
-1788 LKPDS
+1788 
-1793 EGMNELYEYANRFGM
+1793 
-1808 TLEQLKA
+1808 
-1815 ASDSDNLPSQ
+1815 
-1825 NDIDHINT
+1825 
-1833 LFSRLDEPNQDSL
+1833 
-1846 DELNQYAN
+1846 
-1854 KLGLTLDELRNLAK
+1854 
-1868 DGGTTE
+1868 E
-1874 SRQSILTKLIEAD
+1874 SRQSLLEQLID
-1887 QKSLDQAEQSLDYYK
+1887 VDKHRLDQGIDSLNYYK
-1902 KSYEE
+1902 NSYEE
-1907 YVSKVPD
+1907 YVAKVPE
-1914 YRDKIENGGT
+1914 YRDKIENGGI
-1924 DIESFTGDQKT
+1924 DIESFSGDEKT
-1935 QIENAMKAYDSM
+1935 KIENAMNAYNSY
-1947 LDAQEKVKE
+1947 LD
-1956 FQKKIRDEKGTYY
+1956 QKKTNLELSNTIRDNELKYY
-1969 DTIVD
+1969 TIAIDEID
-1974 KATKENEK
+1974 KKNARLSNS
-1982 LADANDLIQK
+1982 NDLIQK

-2000 GSIVSADMYEEMIS
+2000 GVTVSSSMYDQLIS
-2014 NTGDQIDTYQQIL
+2014 NTEGQIGYQQEKL
-2027 QARQDE
+2027 QKQKDQLIKAI
-2033 LADSMERGLKP
+2033 
-2044 GTEEW
+2044 TEEDLKVGSDKW
-2049 YSLTAAVMEAKGN
+2049 YELNDEIMSTEGS

-2070 AEYEKQLRELPVTNL
+2070 AEYEKQLRELPITNL
-2085 EKIGNIY
+2085 EKLGTIY
-2092 QSIIDTIQNWGAEM
+2092 QNILDTIQNWGAEM

-2132 KEEIEAIQDVMEDYN
+2132 KEEIEAIQDVMSDYD

-2463 GKVYDTAANGDA
+2463 GKVYDTAADGNS
-2475 VFGGIQKAFKES
+2475 VFAGIQKAFSES
-2487 GDQLISSLEQYQANA
+2487 GNQLISSLEQYQANA

-2534 DTERDSDSKKDKDDN
+2534 DTERDRDDDKDS
-2549 VRGSG
+2549 GSK
-2554 NSRATGKH
+2554 SHVTGKH

-2597 IKVLEAEKLG
+2597 IRVLEAEKLG
-2607 PNEIPTVL
+2607 PNEIPAVL
-2615 ERGEMVFIPEQVQ
+2615 ERGEMVFTPEQMEKLVAS
-2628 KFAEILGT
+2628 FSA
-2636 TAYVPDRS
+2636 TAYVPDNS
-2644 WMKSMY
+2644 WIKNMY
-2650 PSTTVNTKPNVVN
+2650 PSATVNTKPNIVN

>member
-198 PKFTDLFS
+198 PKFPDLFS

-794 QASPENVGT
+794 
-803 AMKSIISRY
+803 
-812 TQVKANKF
+812 QVKANKF

-2607 PNEIPTVL
+2607 PNEIPAVL
-2615 ERGEMVFIPEQVQ
+2615 ERGEMVFTPEQVQ

>member
-7 IKLMAGLDIDSS
+7 IRLMAGLDIDSS

-58 SGNKDMVS
+58 SGNKDVAT

-82 YNIKSKDAQRQ
+82 YNIKSKEAQRQ

-99 SIFQMSF
+99 SIFQMSY

-112 KDNPEFLNTFNQLG
+112 KDNPEFLNTFNQFG

-198 PKFTDLFS
+198 PKFPDLFS

-291 DSAGVEQLTEKVK
+291 DSAGVGQLTEKVK

-351 NSMGQYVYSG
+351 NNMGQYVYSG
-361 GSVIDTTGKDFAA
+361 GSIIDTTGKDFAA

-389 KTTYKDFLSGD
+389 KTTYKDFLFGD

-405 FKKLVDSIDFSNITD
+405 FKQLVDSIDFSNITD

-455 KLEQYIKELPSD
+455 KLDQYIKELPAD

-503 QDPQQKIEAYNRLTA
+503 QDPQKKIEAYNRLTA

-528 QLNLEQK
+528 QLSIEQK

-540 SKLQTNKNLFSTNID
+540 SKLQANKNLFSTNID

-569 EQLSDIKSKLS
+569 EQLTDIKAKLS
-580 TADAV
+580 TADSV
-585 EFDNLKRQFLNIEA
+585 EFDNLKRQFLNIQA

-856 LDELADKWN
+856 LDELAGKWN
-865 TLNDVEQNSISY
+865 TLNDVEQNAISY

-902 EMSENSSTEALDKF
+902 EISETSSTEALDKF

-974 MGAITAGAALKG
+974 MGAVTAGAALKG
-986 HTIGVFD
+986 HTLGVFD

-1092 IGLKVA
+1092 MGLKVA

-1126 ELNPTVEEATSA
+1126 ELNPTIEEATSA
-1138 LEENQNELQKHTDKI
+1138 LEENQNELQQHNDKVK
-1153 EELSN
+1153 ELSN
-1158 QLKEAQDRLEELNDV
+1158 QLKETQDRLEELNGV

-1428 DVKDK
+1428 DVEDK
-1433 GTFDYSNLADT
+1433 GTFDYSDLADT

-1498 ADLTIAMLSNMGVSN
+1498 ADLTTAMLSNMGVSN

-1606 LELQRAESILGQIE
+1606 LELQRAESILGQVE

-1632 LLADYA
+1632 MLLDYA

-1665 IYDGGVKTNTPSKGS
+1665 VYDGGVKSNTPSKGS
-1680 KGSQGAKDNSTIDW
+1680 KGSQGSKDNSTIDW

-1719 YTGLEE
+1719 YTGLSEE
-1725 GDAERINEL
+1725 DIERVQEL
-1734 FASLDTPDT
+1734 FNMPLSPDSKEVDELMDYASKLGI
-1743 SITDRLQEYADSLGM
+1743 SIG
-1758 SMEELQSMAADTSGL
+1758 ELQKLSKNGGL
-1773 TGYDIDYIKKLFTMD
+1773 
-1788 LKPDS
+1788 
-1793 EGMNELYEYANRFGM
+1793 
-1808 TLEQLKA
+1808 
-1815 ASDSDNLPSQ
+1815 
-1825 NDIDHINT
+1825 
-1833 LFSRLDEPNQDSL
+1833 
-1846 DELNQYAN
+1846 
-1854 KLGLTLDELRNLAK
+1854 
-1868 DGGTTE
+1868 E
-1874 SRQSILTKLIEAD
+1874 SRQSILTKKIAAD
-1887 QKSLDQAEQSLDYYK
+1887 QESLDQAKNSLDYYRQ
-1902 KSYEE
+1902 SYEK
-1907 YVSKVPD
+1907 YVSEVPE

-1924 DIESFTGDQKT
+1924 DIESFTSDQKA
-1935 QIENAMKAYDSM
+1935 QIDKAIQAFDSWK
-1947 LDAQEKVKE
+1947 DSEEKVKE
-1956 FQKKIRDEKGTYY
+1956 LQKTIRDEKGTYY
-1969 DTIVD
+1969 DNIVD
-1974 KATKENEK
+1974 GAAKENEK
-1982 LADANDLIQK
+1982 LAAANDLIQK

-2000 GSIVSADMYEEMIS
+2000 GAIVSADMYEEMIS

-2027 QARQDE
+2027 KARQDE

-2132 KEEIEAIQDVMEDYN
+2132 KEEIEAIQDVMSDYD

-2179 ELLNLPIQKIS
+2179 ELLKLPIDKIS

-2301 AQETVQDSLAALKKQ
+2301 AQESVQDSLAALKKQ

-2463 GKVYDTAANGDA
+2463 GKVYDTAADGDA

-2487 GDQLISSLEQYQANA
+2487 GDQLISSLQQYQANA

-2597 IKVLEAEKLG
+2597 IKVLEAEKLE
-2607 PNEIPTVL
+2607 PNEVPALL
-2615 ERGEMVFIPEQVQ
+2615 ERGEMVFTPEQMEKLVAS
-2628 KFAEILGT
+2628 FSA
-2636 TAYVPDRS
+2636 TAYVPDNS
-2644 WMKSMY
+2644 WIKNMY
-2650 PSTTVNTKPNVVN
+2650 PSATVNTKPNIVN